1 MKKRM
6 VIDIMNLY
14 EYKEILENI
23 NIIVIFSIPI
33 ISLILYT
40 LNQRK
45 VMLLEF
51 AIYIGEL
58 FIYLYLNRYIII
70 GNINLISM
78 ILILKFIIILTI
90 KEKLK
95 INNFLYKF
103 ILILGLLYIWNIK
116 VEYSIL
122 INIILNIIL
131 LKYSI
136 IDCIKV
142 FNKELLDNK
151 HDLNEKKLY
160 IKEVKKKIKSEKEL
174 QKNYKDEILGV
185 SNKIGKSIEESDIPI
200 FILDINKEFIYSNE
214 SFNQQMEDYKEDRI
228 DISKYLQFKFPK
240 YKNLIDE
247 IKKVATESRGS
258 LNIKSYD
265 GKIYRL
271 GCTTDT
277 IDERPVIICILK
289 DITQTTLIQ
298 NKLEESENMY
308 KNLMDVLNEGVII
321 HDDKNIKYI
330 NDKGLEILDINI
342 SEKEIYI
349 EDIKNTVSKKFKE
362 RFLSNIQLV
371 ISEKEEKVINKI
383 ELINGRIVELVT
395 TNIKLNEED
404 LLISIVIDITELENT
419 IMNIEQSEKTY
430 KLLLQTL
437 PEGIVIVNPT
447 TNKHIY
453 RNEASIRMLKTIG
466 LDKLNE
472 SIKTYLK
479 EENYGEFRRFTVDK
493 LNNIDI
499 SIAIVK
505 REEEGTLIVVFRML
519 DCEFKT
525 IQLEKELNRIK
536 EKNKFKTEFLSN
548 VAYDI
553 KKPINTIFEANNN
566 LIESKGKYKSENINN
581 HTRLVKQN
589 CYRLIKLLNNVEYVS
604 RIDNGTCTLELRK
617 CDIVKLLENIVKIS
631 RAYTDKKGIDIS
643 FKSDVNKKILVL
655 DTDKVEKI
663 ILSILSNAIK
673 FTDTGG
679 KIDINLYI
687 ENEQV
692 CISIKDTG
700 IGIPKDKTEIIFEN
714 FEQLDTTLSR
724 GCEGTGMGLSVVK
737 KLANLN
743 NIKIDVESELNK
755 GSEFKIILPNNIL
768 SKNIKLQ
775 DKFTQNEKIEIEFSD
790 IYLNLTS

>member
-1 MKKRM
+1 M
-6 VIDIMNLY
+6 VINIMNLY
-14 EYKEILENI
+14 KYKEILENI

-40 LNQRK
+40 LNKRK
-45 VMLLEF
+45 VMILENL
-51 AIYIGEL
+51 IYIGEF
-58 FIYLYLNRYIII
+58 FIYLYLNSYIII
-70 GNINLISM
+70 GNINLISV
-78 ILILKFIIILTI
+78 ILILKFVIILTL

-103 ILILGLLYIWNIK
+103 ILILGLLYVCNIK

-122 INIILNIIL
+122 INIILNIII
-131 LKYSI
+131 LKCSI
-136 IDCIKV
+136 IDCIKL
-142 FNKELLDNK
+142 FNKELLDNR
-151 HDLNEKKLY
+151 HDLNQKKSY

-185 SNKIGKSIEESDIPI
+185 SNKISKSIEESDIPI
-200 FILDINKEFIYSNE
+200 FILDINKKFIYSNE
-214 SFNQQMEDYKEDRI
+214 AFNMLIQDYKNKENRI

-240 YKNLIDE
+240 YKNLMDE
-247 IKKVATESRGS
+247 IKKIATEARGN

-271 GCTTDT
+271 ECITDI
-277 IDERPVIICILK
+277 IDERPVIVCILK

-321 HDDKNIKYI
+321 HDNKNIKYI

-342 SEKEIYI
+342 GKKEIFI
-349 EDIKNTVSKKFKE
+349 EDIKNIVSKKFREK
-362 RFLSNIQLV
+362 FLSNIQLV
-371 ISEKEEKVINKI
+371 ISRKEEKVINKI

-395 TNIKLNEED
+395 TNIKLNDED

-447 TNKHIY
+447 TKKHIY

-466 LDKLNE
+466 LEKLNE

-479 EENYGEFRRFTVDK
+479 EENYGNFRRFTIDK
-493 LNNIDI
+493 LNNVDI
-499 SIAIVK
+499 SLAIVK
-505 REEEGTLIVVFRML
+505 REEEGSLIVVFRML
-519 DCEFKT
+519 DCEFKST
-525 IQLEKELNRIK
+525 QLEKELNRIK

-553 KKPINTIFEANNN
+553 KKPINKIFETNNN
-566 LIESKGKYKSENINN
+566 LIENKGKYNSENINN

-589 CYRLIKLLNNVEYVS
+589 CYRLIRLLSNVEYVS

-631 RAYTDKKGIDIS
+631 KTYTDKKGIDIS
-643 FKSDVNKKILVL
+643 FKSEVNKKILSL
-655 DTDKVEKI
+655 DIDKVEKI
-663 ILSILSNAIK
+663 ILNILSNAIK

-679 KIDINLYI
+679 RIDINLYM

-700 IGIPKDKTEIIFEN
+700 IGIPKDKTEVIFEN

-743 NIKIDVESELNK
+743 NIKINVESELNK
-755 GSEFKIILPNNIL
+755 GSEFIITLPNNIV

-775 DKFTQNEKIEIEFSD
+775 DKFAQDEKIDIEFSD

>member
-1 MKKRM
+1 
-6 VIDIMNLY
+6 MNLY
-14 EYKEILENI
+14 KYKEILENI

-40 LNQRK
+40 LNKRK
-45 VMLLEF
+45 VMILENL
-51 AIYIGEL
+51 IYIGEF
-58 FIYLYLNRYIII
+58 FIYLYLNSYIII

-78 ILILKFIIILTI
+78 ILILKFVIILTL

-103 ILILGLLYIWNIK
+103 ILILGLLYVCNIK

-122 INIILNIIL
+122 INIILNIII
-131 LKYSI
+131 LKCSI
-136 IDCIKV
+136 IDCIKL
-142 FNKELLDNK
+142 FNKELLDNR
-151 HDLNEKKLY
+151 HDLNQKKSY

-185 SNKIGKSIEESDIPI
+185 SNKISKSIEESDIPI
-200 FILDINKEFIYSNE
+200 FILDINKKFIYSNE
-214 SFNQQMEDYKEDRI
+214 VFNMLIQDYKNKENRI

-240 YKNLIDE
+240 YKNLMDE
-247 IKKVATESRGS
+247 IKKIATEARGN

-271 GCTTDT
+271 ECITDI
-277 IDERPVIICILK
+277 IDERPVIVCILK

-321 HDDKNIKYI
+321 HDNKNIKYI

-342 SEKEIYI
+342 GKKEIFI
-349 EDIKNTVSKKFKE
+349 EDIKNIVSKKFREK
-362 RFLSNIQLV
+362 FLSNIQLV
-371 ISEKEEKVINKI
+371 ISRKEEKVINKI

-395 TNIKLNEED
+395 TNIKLNDED

-447 TNKHIY
+447 TKKHIY

-466 LDKLNE
+466 LEKLNE

-479 EENYGEFRRFTVDK
+479 EENYGNFRRFTIDK
-493 LNNIDI
+493 LNNVDI
-499 SIAIVK
+499 SLAIVK
-505 REEEGTLIVVFRML
+505 REEEGSLIVVFRML
-519 DCEFKT
+519 DCEFKS

-553 KKPINTIFEANNN
+553 KKPINKIFETNNN
-566 LIESKGKYKSENINN
+566 LIENKGKYNSENINN

-589 CYRLIKLLNNVEYVS
+589 CYRLIRLLNNIEYVS

-631 RAYTDKKGIDIS
+631 KTYTDKKGIDIS
-643 FKSDVNKKILVL
+643 FKSEVNKKILSL
-655 DTDKVEKI
+655 DIDKVEKI
-663 ILSILSNAIK
+663 ILNILSNAIK

-679 KIDINLYI
+679 KIDINLYMH
-687 ENEQV
+687 NEQV

-700 IGIPKDKTEIIFEN
+700 IGIPKDKTEVIFEN

-743 NIKIDVESELNK
+743 NIKINVESELNK
-755 GSEFKIILPNNIL
+755 GSEFIITLPNNIV

-775 DKFTQNEKIEIEFSD
+775 DKFAQDEKIDIEFSD

>member
-1 MKKRM
+1 
-6 VIDIMNLY
+6 MNLY
-14 EYKEILENI
+14 KYKEILENI

-40 LNQRK
+40 LNKRK
-45 VMLLEF
+45 VMILENL
-51 AIYIGEL
+51 IYIGEF
-58 FIYLYLNRYIII
+58 FIYLYLNSYIII

-78 ILILKFIIILTI
+78 ILILKFVIILTL

-95 INNFLYKF
+95 INNFLYKI
-103 ILILGLLYIWNIK
+103 ILILGLLYVCNIK

-122 INIILNIIL
+122 INIILNIII
-131 LKYSI
+131 LKCSI
-136 IDCIKV
+136 IDCIKL
-142 FNKELLDNK
+142 FNKELLDNR
-151 HDLNEKKLY
+151 HDLNQKKSY

-185 SNKIGKSIEESDIPI
+185 SNKISKSIEESDIPI
-200 FILDINKEFIYSNE
+200 FILDINKKFIYSNE
-214 SFNQQMEDYKEDRI
+214 AFNMLIQDYKNKENRI

-240 YKNLIDE
+240 YKNLMDE
-247 IKKVATESRGS
+247 IKKIATEARGN

-271 GCTTDT
+271 ECITDI
-277 IDERPVIICILK
+277 IDERPVIVCILK

-321 HDDKNIKYI
+321 HDNKNIKYI

-342 SEKEIYI
+342 GKKEIFI
-349 EDIKNTVSKKFKE
+349 EDIKNIVSKKFREK
-362 RFLSNIQLV
+362 FLSNIQLV
-371 ISEKEEKVINKI
+371 ISRKEEKVINKI

-395 TNIKLNEED
+395 TNIKLNDED

-447 TNKHIY
+447 TKKHIY

-466 LDKLNE
+466 LEKLNE

-479 EENYGEFRRFTVDK
+479 EENYGNFRRFTIDK
-493 LNNIDI
+493 LNNVDI
-499 SIAIVK
+499 SLAIVK
-505 REEEGTLIVVFRML
+505 REEEGSLIVVFRML
-519 DCEFKT
+519 DCEFKST
-525 IQLEKELNRIK
+525 QLEKELNRIK

-553 KKPINTIFEANNN
+553 KKPINKIFETNNN
-566 LIESKGKYKSENINN
+566 LIENKGKYNSENINN

-589 CYRLIKLLNNVEYVS
+589 CYRLIRLLSNVEYVS

-617 CDIVKLLENIVKIS
+617 CDIVKLVENIVKIS
-631 RAYTDKKGIDIS
+631 KTYTDKKGIDIS
-643 FKSDVNKKILVL
+643 FKSEVNKKILSL
-655 DTDKVEKI
+655 DIDKVEKI
-663 ILSILSNAIK
+663 ILNILSNAIK

-679 KIDINLYI
+679 KIDINLYMH
-687 ENEQV
+687 NEQV

-700 IGIPKDKTEIIFEN
+700 IGIPKDKTEVIFEN

-743 NIKIDVESELNK
+743 NIKINVESELNK
-755 GSEFKIILPNNIL
+755 GSEFIITLPNNIV

-775 DKFTQNEKIEIEFSD
+775 DKFAQDEKIDIEFSD

>member
-1 MKKRM
+1 
-6 VIDIMNLY
+6 MNLY
-14 EYKEILENI
+14 KYKEILENI

-40 LNQRK
+40 LNKRK
-45 VMLLEF
+45 VMILENL
-51 AIYIGEL
+51 IYIGEF
-58 FIYLYLNRYIII
+58 FIYLYLNSYIII

-78 ILILKFIIILTI
+78 ILILKFVIILTL

-103 ILILGLLYIWNIK
+103 ILILGLLYVCNIK

-122 INIILNIIL
+122 INIILNIII
-131 LKYSI
+131 LKCSI
-136 IDCIKV
+136 IDCIKL
-142 FNKELLDNK
+142 FNKELLDNR
-151 HDLNEKKLY
+151 HDLNQKKSY

-185 SNKIGKSIEESDIPI
+185 SNKISKSIEESDIPI
-200 FILDINKEFIYSNE
+200 FILDINKKFIYSNE
-214 SFNQQMEDYKEDRI
+214 AFNMLIQDYKNKENRI

-240 YKNLIDE
+240 YKNLMDE
-247 IKKVATESRGS
+247 IKKIVTEARGN

-271 GCTTDT
+271 ECITDI
-277 IDERPVIICILK
+277 IDERLVIVCILK

-321 HDDKNIKYI
+321 HDNKNIKYI
-330 NDKGLEILDINI
+330 NDKGLGILDINI
-342 SEKEIYI
+342 SKKEIFI
-349 EDIKNTVSKKFKE
+349 EDIKNIVSKKFREK
-362 RFLSNIQLV
+362 FLSNIQLV
-371 ISEKEEKVINKI
+371 ISRKEEKVINKI

-395 TNIKLNEED
+395 TNIKLNAED

-447 TNKHIY
+447 TKKHIY

-466 LDKLNE
+466 LEKLNE

-479 EENYGEFRRFTVDK
+479 EENYGNFRRFTIDK
-493 LNNIDI
+493 LNNVDI
-499 SIAIVK
+499 SLAIVK
-505 REEEGTLIVVFRML
+505 REEEGSLIVVFRML
-519 DCEFKT
+519 DCEFKST
-525 IQLEKELNRIK
+525 QLEKELNRIK

-553 KKPINTIFEANNN
+553 KKPINKIFETNNN
-566 LIESKGKYKSENINN
+566 LIENKGKYNSENINN

-589 CYRLIKLLNNVEYVS
+589 CYRLIRLLNNIEYVS

-631 RAYTDKKGIDIS
+631 KTYTDKKGIDIS
-643 FKSDVNKKILVL
+643 FKSEVNKKILSL
-655 DTDKVEKI
+655 DIDKVEKI
-663 ILSILSNAIK
+663 ILNILSNAIK

-679 KIDINLYI
+679 RIDINLYM

-700 IGIPKDKTEIIFEN
+700 IGIPKDKTEVIFEN

-743 NIKIDVESELNK
+743 NIKINVESELNK
-755 GSEFKIILPNNIL
+755 GSEFIITLPNNIV

-775 DKFTQNEKIEIEFSD
+775 DKFAQDEKIDIEFSD

>member
-1 MKKRM
+1 
-6 VIDIMNLY
+6 MNLY
-14 EYKEILENI
+14 KYKEILENI

-40 LNQRK
+40 LNKRK
-45 VMLLEF
+45 VMILENL
-51 AIYIGEL
+51 IYIGEF
-58 FIYLYLNRYIII
+58 FIYLYLNSYIII

-78 ILILKFIIILTI
+78 ILILKFVIILTL

-103 ILILGLLYIWNIK
+103 ILILGLLYVCNIK

-122 INIILNIIL
+122 INIILNIII
-131 LKYSI
+131 LKCSI
-136 IDCIKV
+136 IDCIKL
-142 FNKELLDNK
+142 FNKELLDNR
-151 HDLNEKKLY
+151 HDLNQKKSY

-185 SNKIGKSIEESDIPI
+185 SNKISKSIEESDIPI
-200 FILDINKEFIYSNE
+200 FILDINKKFIYSNE
-214 SFNQQMEDYKEDRI
+214 AFNMLIQDYKNKENRI

-240 YKNLIDE
+240 YKNLMDE
-247 IKKVATESRGS
+247 IKKIATEARGN

-271 GCTTDT
+271 ECITDI
-277 IDERPVIICILK
+277 IDERLVIVCILK

-321 HDDKNIKYI
+321 HDNKNIKYI

-342 SEKEIYI
+342 GKKEIFI
-349 EDIKNTVSKKFKE
+349 EDIKNIVSKKFREK
-362 RFLSNIQLV
+362 FLSNIQLV
-371 ISEKEEKVINKI
+371 ISRKEEKVINKI

-395 TNIKLNEED
+395 TNIKLNDED

-447 TNKHIY
+447 TKKHIY

-466 LDKLNE
+466 LEKLNE

-479 EENYGEFRRFTVDK
+479 EENYGNFRRFTIDK
-493 LNNIDI
+493 LNNVDI
-499 SIAIVK
+499 SLAIVK
-505 REEEGTLIVVFRML
+505 REEEGSLIVVFRML
-519 DCEFKT
+519 DCEFKS

-553 KKPINTIFEANNN
+553 KKPINKIFETNNN
-566 LIESKGKYKSENINN
+566 LIENKGKYNSENINN

-589 CYRLIKLLNNVEYVS
+589 CYRLIRLLNNIEYVS

-631 RAYTDKKGIDIS
+631 KTYTDKKGIDIS
-643 FKSDVNKKILVL
+643 FKSEVNKKILSL
-655 DTDKVEKI
+655 DIDKVEKI
-663 ILSILSNAIK
+663 ILNILSNAIK

-679 KIDINLYI
+679 KIDINLYMQ
-687 ENEQV
+687 NEQV

-700 IGIPKDKTEIIFEN
+700 IGIPKDKTEVIFEN

-743 NIKIDVESELNK
+743 NIKINVESELNK
-755 GSEFKIILPNNIL
+755 GSEFIITLPNNIV

-775 DKFTQNEKIEIEFSD
+775 DKFAQDEKIDIEFSD

>member
-1 MKKRM
+1 
-6 VIDIMNLY
+6 MNLY
-14 EYKEILENI
+14 KYKEILENI

-40 LNQRK
+40 LNKRK
-45 VMLLEF
+45 VMILENL
-51 AIYIGEL
+51 IYIGEF
-58 FIYLYLNRYIII
+58 FIYLYLNSYIII
-70 GNINLISM
+70 GNINLISV
-78 ILILKFIIILTI
+78 ILILKFVIILTL

-103 ILILGLLYIWNIK
+103 ILILGLLYVCNIK

-122 INIILNIIL
+122 INIILNIII
-131 LKYSI
+131 LKCSI
-136 IDCIKV
+136 IDCIKL
-142 FNKELLDNK
+142 FNKELLDNR
-151 HDLNEKKLY
+151 HDLNQKKSY
-160 IKEVKKKIKSEKEL
+160 IIEVKKKIKSEKEL

-185 SNKIGKSIEESDIPI
+185 SNKISKSIEESDIPI
-200 FILDINKEFIYSNE
+200 FILDINKKFIYSNE
-214 SFNQQMEDYKEDRI
+214 AFNMLIQDYKNKENRI

-240 YKNLIDE
+240 YKNLMDE
-247 IKKVATESRGS
+247 IKKIATEARGN

-271 GCTTDT
+271 ECITDI
-277 IDERPVIICILK
+277 IDERPVIVCILK

-321 HDDKNIKYI
+321 HDNKNIKYI

-342 SEKEIYI
+342 GKKEIFI
-349 EDIKNTVSKKFKE
+349 EDIKNIVSKKFREK
-362 RFLSNIQLV
+362 FLSNIQLV
-371 ISEKEEKVINKI
+371 ISRKEEKVINKI

-395 TNIKLNEED
+395 TNIKLNDED

-447 TNKHIY
+447 TKKHIY

-466 LDKLNE
+466 LEKLNE

-479 EENYGEFRRFTVDK
+479 EENYGNFRRFTIDK
-493 LNNIDI
+493 LNNVDI
-499 SIAIVK
+499 SLAIVK
-505 REEEGTLIVVFRML
+505 REEEGSLIVVFRML
-519 DCEFKT
+519 DCEFKS

-553 KKPINTIFEANNN
+553 KKPINKIFETNNN
-566 LIESKGKYKSENINN
+566 LIENKGKYNSENINN

-589 CYRLIKLLNNVEYVS
+589 CYRLIRLLSNVEYVS

-617 CDIVKLLENIVKIS
+617 CDIVKLVENIVKIS
-631 RAYTDKKGIDIS
+631 KTYTDKKGIDIS
-643 FKSDVNKKILVL
+643 FKSEVNKKILSL
-655 DTDKVEKI
+655 DIDKVEKI
-663 ILSILSNAIK
+663 ILNILSNAIK

-679 KIDINLYI
+679 KIDINLYMQ
-687 ENEQV
+687 NEQV

-700 IGIPKDKTEIIFEN
+700 IGIPKDKTEVIFEN

-743 NIKIDVESELNK
+743 NIKINVESELNK
-755 GSEFKIILPNNIL
+755 GSEFIITLPNNIV

-775 DKFTQNEKIEIEFSD
+775 DKFAQDEKIDIEFSD

>member
-1 MKKRM
+1 M
-6 VIDIMNLY
+6 VINIMNLY
-14 EYKEILENI
+14 KYKEILENI

-40 LNQRK
+40 LNKRK
-45 VMLLEF
+45 VMILENL
-51 AIYIGEL
+51 IYIGEF
-58 FIYLYLNRYIII
+58 FIYLYLNSYIII

-78 ILILKFIIILTI
+78 ILILKFVIILTL

-103 ILILGLLYIWNIK
+103 ILILGLLYVCNIK

-122 INIILNIIL
+122 INIILNIII
-131 LKYSI
+131 LKCSI
-136 IDCIKV
+136 IDCIKL
-142 FNKELLDNK
+142 FNKELLDNR
-151 HDLNEKKLY
+151 HDLNQKKSY

-185 SNKIGKSIEESDIPI
+185 SNKISKSIEESDISI
-200 FILDINKEFIYSNE
+200 FILDINKKFIYSNE
-214 SFNQQMEDYKEDRI
+214 AFNMLIQDYKNKENRI

-240 YKNLIDE
+240 YKNLMDE
-247 IKKVATESRGS
+247 IKKIVTEARGN

-271 GCTTDT
+271 ECITDI
-277 IDERPVIICILK
+277 IDERLVIVCILK

-321 HDDKNIKYI
+321 HDNKNIKYI

-342 SEKEIYI
+342 GKKEIFI
-349 EDIKNTVSKKFKE
+349 EDIKNIVSKKFREK
-362 RFLSNIQLV
+362 FLSNIQLV
-371 ISEKEEKVINKI
+371 ISRKEEKVINKI

-395 TNIKLNEED
+395 NNIKLNDED

-447 TNKHIY
+447 TKKHIY

-466 LDKLNE
+466 LEKLNE

-479 EENYGEFRRFTVDK
+479 EENYGNFRRFTIDK
-493 LNNIDI
+493 LNNVDI
-499 SIAIVK
+499 SLAIVK
-505 REEEGTLIVVFRML
+505 REEEGSLIVVFRML
-519 DCEFKT
+519 DCEFKS

-553 KKPINTIFEANNN
+553 KKPINKIFETNNN
-566 LIESKGKYKSENINN
+566 LIENKGKYNSENINN

-589 CYRLIKLLNNVEYVS
+589 CYRLIRLLNNIEYVS

-631 RAYTDKKGIDIS
+631 KTYTDKKGIDIS
-643 FKSDVNKKILVL
+643 FKSEVNKKILSL
-655 DTDKVEKI
+655 DIDKVEKI
-663 ILSILSNAIK
+663 ILNILSNAIK

-679 KIDINLYI
+679 RIDINLYM

-700 IGIPKDKTEIIFEN
+700 IGIPKDKTEVIFEN

-743 NIKIDVESELNK
+743 NIKINVESELNK
-755 GSEFKIILPNNIL
+755 GSEFIITLPNNIV

-775 DKFTQNEKIEIEFSD
+775 DKFAQDEKIDIEFSD

>member
-1 MKKRM
+1 
-6 VIDIMNLY
+6 MNLY
-14 EYKEILENI
+14 KYKEILENI

-40 LNQRK
+40 LNKRK
-45 VMLLEF
+45 VMILENL
-51 AIYIGEL
+51 IYIGEF
-58 FIYLYLNRYIII
+58 FIYLYLNSYIII

-78 ILILKFIIILTI
+78 ILILKFVIILTL

-103 ILILGLLYIWNIK
+103 ILILGLLYVCNIK

-122 INIILNIIL
+122 INIILNIIIL
-131 LKYSI
+131 NCSI
-136 IDCIKV
+136 IDCINL
-142 FNKELLDNK
+142 FNKELLDNR
-151 HDLNEKKLY
+151 HDLNQKKSY

-185 SNKIGKSIEESDIPI
+185 SNKISKSIEESDIPI
-200 FILDINKEFIYSNE
+200 FILDINKKFIYSNE
-214 SFNQQMEDYKEDRI
+214 AFNMLIQDYKNKENRI

-240 YKNLIDE
+240 YKNLMDE
-247 IKKVATESRGS
+247 IKKIATEARGN

-271 GCTTDT
+271 ECITDI
-277 IDERPVIICILK
+277 IDERPVIVCILK

-321 HDDKNIKYI
+321 HDNKNIKYI

-342 SEKEIYI
+342 GKKEIFI
-349 EDIKNTVSKKFKE
+349 EDIKNIVSKKFREK
-362 RFLSNIQLV
+362 FLSNIQLV
-371 ISEKEEKVINKI
+371 ISRKEEKVINKI

-395 TNIKLNEED
+395 TNIKLNDED

-447 TNKHIY
+447 TKKHIY

-466 LDKLNE
+466 LEKLNE

-479 EENYGEFRRFTVDK
+479 EENYGNFRRFTIDK
-493 LNNIDI
+493 LNNVDI
-499 SIAIVK
+499 SLAIVK
-505 REEEGTLIVVFRML
+505 REEEGSLIVVFRML
-519 DCEFKT
+519 DCEFKST
-525 IQLEKELNRIK
+525 QLEKELNRIK

-553 KKPINTIFEANNN
+553 KKPINKIFETNNN
-566 LIESKGKYKSENINN
+566 LIENKGKYNSENINN

-589 CYRLIKLLNNVEYVS
+589 CYRLIRLLSNVEYVS

-617 CDIVKLLENIVKIS
+617 CDIVKLVENIVKIS
-631 RAYTDKKGIDIS
+631 KTYTDKKGIDIS
-643 FKSDVNKKILVL
+643 FKSEVNKKILSL
-655 DTDKVEKI
+655 DIDKVEKI
-663 ILSILSNAIK
+663 ILNILSNAIK

-679 KIDINLYI
+679 RIDINLYM

-700 IGIPKDKTEIIFEN
+700 IGIPKDKTEVIFEN

-743 NIKIDVESELNK
+743 NIKINVESELNK
-755 GSEFKIILPNNIL
+755 GSEFIITLPNNIV

-775 DKFTQNEKIEIEFSD
+775 DKFAQDEKIDIEFSD

>member
-1 MKKRM
+1 
-6 VIDIMNLY
+6 MNLY
-14 EYKEILENI
+14 KYKEILENI

-40 LNQRK
+40 LNKRK
-45 VMLLEF
+45 VMILENL
-51 AIYIGEL
+51 IYIGEF
-58 FIYLYLNRYIII
+58 FIYLYLNSYIII

-78 ILILKFIIILTI
+78 ILILKFVIILTL

-103 ILILGLLYIWNIK
+103 ILILGLLYVCNIK

-122 INIILNIIL
+122 INIILNIII
-131 LKYSI
+131 LKCSI
-136 IDCIKV
+136 IDCIKL
-142 FNKELLDNK
+142 FNKELLDNR
-151 HDLNEKKLY
+151 HDLNQKKSY

-185 SNKIGKSIEESDIPI
+185 SNKISKSIEESDIPI
-200 FILDINKEFIYSNE
+200 FILDINKKFIYSNE
-214 SFNQQMEDYKEDRI
+214 AFNMLIQDYKNKENRI

-240 YKNLIDE
+240 YKNLMDE
-247 IKKVATESRGS
+247 IKKIATEARGN

-271 GCTTDT
+271 ECITDI
-277 IDERPVIICILK
+277 IDERLVIVCILK

-321 HDDKNIKYI
+321 HDNKNIKYI

-342 SEKEIYI
+342 GKKEIFI
-349 EDIKNTVSKKFKE
+349 EDIKNIVSKKFREK
-362 RFLSNIQLV
+362 FLSNIQLV
-371 ISEKEEKVINKI
+371 ISRKEEKVINKI

-395 TNIKLNEED
+395 TNIKLNAED

-447 TNKHIY
+447 TKKHIY

-466 LDKLNE
+466 LEKLNE

-479 EENYGEFRRFTVDK
+479 EENYGNFRRFTIDK
-493 LNNIDI
+493 LNNVDI
-499 SIAIVK
+499 SLAIVK
-505 REEEGTLIVVFRML
+505 REEEGSLIVVFRML
-519 DCEFKT
+519 DCEFKST
-525 IQLEKELNRIK
+525 QLEKELNRIK

-553 KKPINTIFEANNN
+553 KKPINKIFETNNN
-566 LIESKGKYKSENINN
+566 LIENKGKYNSENINN

-589 CYRLIKLLNNVEYVS
+589 CYRLIRLLSNVEYVS

-617 CDIVKLLENIVKIS
+617 CDIVKLVENIVKIS
-631 RAYTDKKGIDIS
+631 KTYTDKKGIDIS
-643 FKSDVNKKILVL
+643 FKSEVNKKILSL
-655 DTDKVEKI
+655 DIDKVEKI
-663 ILSILSNAIK
+663 ILNILSNAIK

-679 KIDINLYI
+679 RIDINLYM

-700 IGIPKDKTEIIFEN
+700 IGIPKDKTEVIFEN

-743 NIKIDVESELNK
+743 NIKINVESELNK
-755 GSEFKIILPNNIL
+755 GSEFIITLPNNIV

-775 DKFTQNEKIEIEFSD
+775 DKFAQDEKIDIEFSD

>member
-1 MKKRM
+1 M
-6 VIDIMNLY
+6 VINIMNLY
-14 EYKEILENI
+14 KYKEILENI

-40 LNQRK
+40 LNKRK
-45 VMLLEF
+45 VMILENL
-51 AIYIGEL
+51 IYIGEF
-58 FIYLYLNRYIII
+58 FIYLYLNSYIII
-70 GNINLISM
+70 GNINLISV
-78 ILILKFIIILTI
+78 ILILKFVIILTL

-103 ILILGLLYIWNIK
+103 ILILGLLYVCNIK

-122 INIILNIIL
+122 INIILNIII
-131 LKYSI
+131 LKCSI
-136 IDCIKV
+136 IDCIKL
-142 FNKELLDNK
+142 FNKELLDNR
-151 HDLNEKKLY
+151 HDLNQKKSY

-185 SNKIGKSIEESDIPI
+185 SNKISKSIEESDIPI
-200 FILDINKEFIYSNE
+200 FILDINKKFIYSNE
-214 SFNQQMEDYKEDRI
+214 AFNMLIQDYKNKENRI

-240 YKNLIDE
+240 YKNLMDE
-247 IKKVATESRGS
+247 IKKIVTEARGN

-271 GCTTDT
+271 ECITDI
-277 IDERPVIICILK
+277 IDERPVIVCILK

-321 HDDKNIKYI
+321 HDNKNIKYI

-342 SEKEIYI
+342 GKKEIFI
-349 EDIKNTVSKKFKE
+349 EDIKNIVSKKFREK
-362 RFLSNIQLV
+362 FLSNIQLV
-371 ISEKEEKVINKI
+371 ISRKEEKVINKI

-395 TNIKLNEED
+395 TNIKLNAED

-447 TNKHIY
+447 TKKHIY

-466 LDKLNE
+466 LEKLNE

-479 EENYGEFRRFTVDK
+479 EENYGNFRRFTIDK
-493 LNNIDI
+493 LNNVDI
-499 SIAIVK
+499 SLAIVK
-505 REEEGTLIVVFRML
+505 REEEGSLIVVFRML
-519 DCEFKT
+519 DCEFKS

-553 KKPINTIFEANNN
+553 KKPINKIFETNNN
-566 LIESKGKYKSENINN
+566 LIENKGKYNSENINN

-589 CYRLIKLLNNVEYVS
+589 CYRLIRLLNNIEYVS

-631 RAYTDKKGIDIS
+631 KTYTDKKGIDIS
-643 FKSDVNKKILVL
+643 FKSEVNKKILSL
-655 DTDKVEKI
+655 DIDKVEKI
-663 ILSILSNAIK
+663 ILNILSNAIK

-679 KIDINLYI
+679 RIDINLYM

-700 IGIPKDKTEIIFEN
+700 IGIPKDKTEVIFEN

-743 NIKIDVESELNK
+743 NIKINVESELNK
-755 GSEFKIILPNNIL
+755 GSEFIITLPNNIV

-775 DKFTQNEKIEIEFSD
+775 DKFAQDEKIDIEFSD

>member
-1 MKKRM
+1 M
-6 VIDIMNLY
+6 VINIMNLY
-14 EYKEILENI
+14 KYKEILENI

-40 LNQRK
+40 LNKRK
-45 VMLLEF
+45 VMILENL
-51 AIYIGEL
+51 IYIGEF
-58 FIYLYLNRYIII
+58 FIYLYLNSYIII

-78 ILILKFIIILTI
+78 ILILMFVIILTL

-103 ILILGLLYIWNIK
+103 ILILGLLYVCNIK

-122 INIILNIIL
+122 INIILNIII
-131 LKYSI
+131 LKCSI
-136 IDCIKV
+136 IDCIKL
-142 FNKELLDNK
+142 FNKELLDNR
-151 HDLNEKKLY
+151 HDLNQKKSY

-185 SNKIGKSIEESDIPI
+185 SNKISKSIEESDIPI
-200 FILDINKEFIYSNE
+200 FILDINKKFIYSNE
-214 SFNQQMEDYKEDRI
+214 AFNMLIQDYKNKENRI

-240 YKNLIDE
+240 YKNLMDE
-247 IKKVATESRGS
+247 IKKIATEARGN

-271 GCTTDT
+271 ECITDI
-277 IDERPVIICILK
+277 IDERPVIVCILK

-321 HDDKNIKYI
+321 HDNKNIKYI

-342 SEKEIYI
+342 GKKEIFI
-349 EDIKNTVSKKFKE
+349 EDIKNIVSKKFREK
-362 RFLSNIQLV
+362 FLSNIQLV
-371 ISEKEEKVINKI
+371 ISRKEEKVINKI

-395 TNIKLNEED
+395 TNIKLNDED

-447 TNKHIY
+447 TKKHIY

-466 LDKLNE
+466 LEKLNE

-479 EENYGEFRRFTVDK
+479 EENYGNFRRFTIDK
-493 LNNIDI
+493 LNNVDI
-499 SIAIVK
+499 SLAIVK
-505 REEEGTLIVVFRML
+505 REEEGSLIVVF
-519 DCEFKT
+519 
-525 IQLEKELNRIK
+525 
-536 EKNKFKTEFLSN
+536 N

-553 KKPINTIFEANNN
+553 KKPINKIFETNNN
-566 LIESKGKYKSENINN
+566 LIENKGKYNSENINN

-589 CYRLIKLLNNVEYVS
+589 CYRLIRLLNNIEYVS

-631 RAYTDKKGIDIS
+631 KTYTDKKGIDIS
-643 FKSDVNKKILVL
+643 FKSEVNKKILSL
-655 DTDKVEKI
+655 DIDKVEKI
-663 ILSILSNAIK
+663 ILNILSNAIK

-679 KIDINLYI
+679 RIDINLYM

-700 IGIPKDKTEIIFEN
+700 IGIPKDKTEVIFEN

-743 NIKIDVESELNK
+743 NIKINVESELNK
-755 GSEFKIILPNNIL
+755 GSEFIITLPNNIV

-775 DKFTQNEKIEIEFSD
+775 DKFAQDEKIDIEFSD

>member
-1 MKKRM
+1 M
-6 VIDIMNLY
+6 VINIMNLY
-14 EYKEILENI
+14 KYKEILENI

-40 LNQRK
+40 LNKRK
-45 VMLLEF
+45 VMILENL
-51 AIYIGEL
+51 IYIGEF
-58 FIYLYLNRYIII
+58 FIYLYLNSYIII

-78 ILILKFIIILTI
+78 ILILKFVIILTL

-103 ILILGLLYIWNIK
+103 ILILGLLYVCNIK

-122 INIILNIIL
+122 INIILNIII
-131 LKYSI
+131 LKCSI
-136 IDCIKV
+136 IDCIKL
-142 FNKELLDNK
+142 FNKELLDNR
-151 HDLNEKKLY
+151 HDLNQKKSY

-185 SNKIGKSIEESDIPI
+185 SNKISKSIEESDIPI
-200 FILDINKEFIYSNE
+200 FILDINKKFIYSNE
-214 SFNQQMEDYKEDRI
+214 AFNMLIQDYKNKENRI

-240 YKNLIDE
+240 YKNLMDE
-247 IKKVATESRGS
+247 IKKIATEARGN

-271 GCTTDT
+271 ECITDI
-277 IDERPVIICILK
+277 IDERLVIVCILK

-321 HDDKNIKYI
+321 HDNKNIKYI

-342 SEKEIYI
+342 GKKEIFI
-349 EDIKNTVSKKFKE
+349 EDIKNIVSKKFREK
-362 RFLSNIQLV
+362 FLSNIQLV
-371 ISEKEEKVINKI
+371 ISRKEEKVINKI

-395 TNIKLNEED
+395 TNIKLNDED

-447 TNKHIY
+447 TKKHIY

-466 LDKLNE
+466 LEKLNE

-479 EENYGEFRRFTVDK
+479 EENYGNFRRFTIDK
-493 LNNIDI
+493 LNNVDI
-499 SIAIVK
+499 SLAIVK
-505 REEEGTLIVVFRML
+505 REEEGSLIVVFRML
-519 DCEFKT
+519 DCEFKS

-553 KKPINTIFEANNN
+553 KKPINKIFETNNN
-566 LIESKGKYKSENINN
+566 LIENKGKYNSENINN

-589 CYRLIKLLNNVEYVS
+589 CYRLIRLLNNIEYVS

-631 RAYTDKKGIDIS
+631 KTYTDKKGIDIS
-643 FKSDVNKKILVL
+643 FKSEVNKKILSL
-655 DTDKVEKI
+655 DIDKVEKI
-663 ILSILSNAIK
+663 ILNILSNAIK

-679 KIDINLYI
+679 RIDINLYM

-700 IGIPKDKTEIIFEN
+700 IGIPKDKTEVIFEN

-743 NIKIDVESELNK
+743 NIKINVESELNK
-755 GSEFKIILPNNIL
+755 GSEFIITLPNNIV

-775 DKFTQNEKIEIEFSD
+775 DKFAQDEKIDIEFSD

>member
-1 MKKRM
+1 
-6 VIDIMNLY
+6 MNLY
-14 EYKEILENI
+14 KYKEILENI

-40 LNQRK
+40 LNKRK
-45 VMLLEF
+45 VMILENL
-51 AIYIGEL
+51 IYIGEF
-58 FIYLYLNRYIII
+58 FIYLYLNSYIII
-70 GNINLISM
+70 GNINLIIM
-78 ILILKFIIILTI
+78 ILILKIVIILTL

-103 ILILGLLYIWNIK
+103 ILILGLLYVCNIK

-122 INIILNIIL
+122 INIILNIII
-131 LKYSI
+131 LKCSI
-136 IDCIKV
+136 IDCIKL
-142 FNKELLDNK
+142 FNKELLDNR
-151 HDLNEKKLY
+151 HDLNQKKSY

-185 SNKIGKSIEESDIPI
+185 SNKISKSIEESDIPI
-200 FILDINKEFIYSNE
+200 FILDINKKFIYSNE
-214 SFNQQMEDYKEDRI
+214 AFNMLIQDYKNKENRI

-240 YKNLIDE
+240 YKNLMDE
-247 IKKVATESRGS
+247 IKKIVTEARGN

-271 GCTTDT
+271 ECITDI
-277 IDERPVIICILK
+277 IDERPVIVCILK

-321 HDDKNIKYI
+321 HDNKNIKYI

-342 SEKEIYI
+342 GKKEIFI
-349 EDIKNTVSKKFKE
+349 EDIKNIVSKKFREK
-362 RFLSNIQLV
+362 FLSNIQLV
-371 ISEKEEKVINKI
+371 ISRKEEKVINKI

-395 TNIKLNEED
+395 TNIKLNDED

-447 TNKHIY
+447 TKKHIY

-466 LDKLNE
+466 LEKLNE

-479 EENYGEFRRFTVDK
+479 EENYGNFRRFTIDK
-493 LNNIDI
+493 LNNVDI
-499 SIAIVK
+499 SLAIVK
-505 REEEGTLIVVFRML
+505 REEEGSLIVVFRML
-519 DCEFKT
+519 DCEFKS

-553 KKPINTIFEANNN
+553 KKPINKIFETNNN
-566 LIESKGKYKSENINN
+566 LIENKGKYNSENINN

-589 CYRLIKLLNNVEYVS
+589 CYRLIRLLNNIEYVS

-631 RAYTDKKGIDIS
+631 KTYTDKKGIDIS
-643 FKSDVNKKILVL
+643 FKSEVNKKILSL
-655 DTDKVEKI
+655 DIDKVEKI
-663 ILSILSNAIK
+663 ILNILSNAIK

-679 KIDINLYI
+679 RIDINLYM

-700 IGIPKDKTEIIFEN
+700 IGIPKDKTEVIFEN

-743 NIKIDVESELNK
+743 NIKINVESELNK
-755 GSEFKIILPNNIL
+755 GSEFIITLPNNIV

-775 DKFTQNEKIEIEFSD
+775 DKFAQDEKIDIEFSD

>member
-1 MKKRM
+1 
-6 VIDIMNLY
+6 MNLY
-14 EYKEILENI
+14 KYKEILENI

-40 LNQRK
+40 LNKRK
-45 VMLLEF
+45 VMILENL
-51 AIYIGEL
+51 IYIGEF
-58 FIYLYLNRYIII
+58 FIYLYLNCYIII

-78 ILILKFIIILTI
+78 ILILKFVIILTL

-103 ILILGLLYIWNIK
+103 ILILGLLYVCNIK

-122 INIILNIIL
+122 INIILNIII
-131 LKYSI
+131 LKCSI
-136 IDCIKV
+136 IDCIKLS
-142 FNKELLDNK
+142 NKELLDNR
-151 HDLNEKKLY
+151 HDLNQKKSY

-185 SNKIGKSIEESDIPI
+185 SNKISKSIEESDIPI
-200 FILDINKEFIYSNE
+200 FILDINKKFIYSNE
-214 SFNQQMEDYKEDRI
+214 AFNMLIQDYKNKENRI

-240 YKNLIDE
+240 YKNLMDE
-247 IKKVATESRGS
+247 IKKIATEARGN

-271 GCTTDT
+271 ECITDI
-277 IDERPVIICILK
+277 IDERPVIVCILK

-321 HDDKNIKYI
+321 HDNKNIKYI

-342 SEKEIYI
+342 GKKEIFI
-349 EDIKNTVSKKFKE
+349 EDIKNIVSKKFREK
-362 RFLSNIQLV
+362 FLSNIQLV
-371 ISEKEEKVINKI
+371 ISRKEEKVINKI

-395 TNIKLNEED
+395 TNIKLNDED

-447 TNKHIY
+447 TKKHIY

-466 LDKLNE
+466 LEKLNE

-479 EENYGEFRRFTVDK
+479 EENYGNFRRFTIDK
-493 LNNIDI
+493 LNNVDI
-499 SIAIVK
+499 SLAIVK
-505 REEEGTLIVVFRML
+505 REEEGSLIVVFRML
-519 DCEFKT
+519 DCEFKST
-525 IQLEKELNRIK
+525 QLEKELNRIK

-553 KKPINTIFEANNN
+553 KKPINKIFETNNN
-566 LIESKGKYKSENINN
+566 LIENKGKYNSENINN

-589 CYRLIKLLNNVEYVS
+589 CYRLIRLLSNVEYVS

-617 CDIVKLLENIVKIS
+617 CDIVKLVENIVKIS
-631 RAYTDKKGIDIS
+631 KTYTDKKGIDIS
-643 FKSDVNKKILVL
+643 FKSEVNKKILSL
-655 DTDKVEKI
+655 DIDKVEKI
-663 ILSILSNAIK
+663 ILNILSNAIK

-679 KIDINLYI
+679 KIDINLYMQ
-687 ENEQV
+687 NEQV

-700 IGIPKDKTEIIFEN
+700 IGIPKDKTEVIFEN

-743 NIKIDVESELNK
+743 NIKINVESELNK
-755 GSEFKIILPNNIL
+755 GSEFIITLPNNIV

-775 DKFTQNEKIEIEFSD
+775 DKFAQDEKIDIEFSD

>member
-1 MKKRM
+1 
-6 VIDIMNLY
+6 MNLY
-14 EYKEILENI
+14 KYKEILENI

-40 LNQRK
+40 LNKRK
-45 VMLLEF
+45 VMILENL
-51 AIYIGEL
+51 IYIGEF
-58 FIYLYLNRYIII
+58 FIYLYLNSYIII
-70 GNINLISM
+70 GNINLISV
-78 ILILKFIIILTI
+78 ILILKFVIILTL

-103 ILILGLLYIWNIK
+103 ILILGLLYVCNIK

-122 INIILNIIL
+122 INIILNIII
-131 LKYSI
+131 LKCSI
-136 IDCIKV
+136 IDCIKL
-142 FNKELLDNK
+142 FNKELLDNR
-151 HDLNEKKLY
+151 HDLNQKKSY

-185 SNKIGKSIEESDIPI
+185 SNKISKSIEESDIPI
-200 FILDINKEFIYSNE
+200 FILDINKKFIYSNE
-214 SFNQQMEDYKEDRI
+214 AFNMLIQDYKNKENRI

-240 YKNLIDE
+240 YKNLMDE
-247 IKKVATESRGS
+247 IKKIATEARGN

-271 GCTTDT
+271 ECITDI
-277 IDERPVIICILK
+277 IDERLVIVCILK

-321 HDDKNIKYI
+321 HDNKNIKYI

-342 SEKEIYI
+342 GKKEIFI
-349 EDIKNTVSKKFKE
+349 EDIKNIVSKKFREK
-362 RFLSNIQLV
+362 FLSNIQLV
-371 ISEKEEKVINKI
+371 ISRKEEKVINKI

-395 TNIKLNEED
+395 TNIKLNAED

-447 TNKHIY
+447 TKKHIY

-466 LDKLNE
+466 LEKLNE

-479 EENYGEFRRFTVDK
+479 EENYGNFRRFTIDK
-493 LNNIDI
+493 LNNVDI
-499 SIAIVK
+499 SLAIVK
-505 REEEGTLIVVFRML
+505 REEEGSLIVVFRML
-519 DCEFKT
+519 DCEFKS

-553 KKPINTIFEANNN
+553 KKPINKIFETNNN
-566 LIESKGKYKSENINN
+566 LIENKGKYNSENINN

-589 CYRLIKLLNNVEYVS
+589 CYRLIRLLNNIEYVS

-617 CDIVKLLENIVKIS
+617 CDIVKLLDNIVKIS
-631 RAYTDKKGIDIS
+631 KTYTDKKGIDIS
-643 FKSDVNKKILVL
+643 FKSEVNKKILSL
-655 DTDKVEKI
+655 DIDKVEKI
-663 ILSILSNAIK
+663 ILNILSNAIK

-679 KIDINLYI
+679 RIDINLYM

-700 IGIPKDKTEIIFEN
+700 IGIPKDKTEVIFEN

-743 NIKIDVESELNK
+743 NIKINVESELNK
-755 GSEFKIILPNNIL
+755 GSEFIITLPNNIV

-775 DKFTQNEKIEIEFSD
+775 DKFAQDEKIDIEFSD

>member
-1 MKKRM
+1 
-6 VIDIMNLY
+6 MNLY
-14 EYKEILENI
+14 KYKEILENI

-40 LNQRK
+40 LNKRK
-45 VMLLEF
+45 VMILENL
-51 AIYIGEL
+51 IYIGEF
-58 FIYLYLNRYIII
+58 FIYLYLNSYIII

-78 ILILKFIIILTI
+78 ILILKFVIILTL

-103 ILILGLLYIWNIK
+103 ILILGLLYVCNIK

-122 INIILNIIL
+122 INIILNIII
-131 LKYSI
+131 LKCSI
-136 IDCIKV
+136 IDCIKL
-142 FNKELLDNK
+142 FNKELLDNR
-151 HDLNEKKLY
+151 HDLNQKKSY

-185 SNKIGKSIEESDIPI
+185 SNKISKSIEESDIPI
-200 FILDINKEFIYSNE
+200 FILDINKKFIYSNE
-214 SFNQQMEDYKEDRI
+214 AFNMLIQDYKNKENRI

-240 YKNLIDE
+240 YKNLMDE
-247 IKKVATESRGS
+247 IKKIVTEARGN

-271 GCTTDT
+271 ECITDI
-277 IDERPVIICILK
+277 IDERLVIVCILK

-321 HDDKNIKYI
+321 HDNKNIKYI

-342 SEKEIYI
+342 SKKEIFI
-349 EDIKNTVSKKFKE
+349 EDIKNIVSKKFREK
-362 RFLSNIQLV
+362 FLSNIQLV
-371 ISEKEEKVINKI
+371 ISRKEEKVINKI

-395 TNIKLNEED
+395 TNIKLNAED

-447 TNKHIY
+447 TKKHIY

-466 LDKLNE
+466 LEKLNE

-479 EENYGEFRRFTVDK
+479 EENYGNFRRFTIDK
-493 LNNIDI
+493 LNNVDI
-499 SIAIVK
+499 SLAIVK
-505 REEEGTLIVVFRML
+505 REEEGSLIVVFRML
-519 DCEFKT
+519 DCEFKS
-525 IQLEKELNRIK
+525 IQLEKELNRMK

-553 KKPINTIFEANNN
+553 KKPINKIFETNNN
-566 LIESKGKYKSENINN
+566 LIENKGKYNSENINN

-589 CYRLIKLLNNVEYVS
+589 CYRLIRLLNNIEYVS

-631 RAYTDKKGIDIS
+631 KTYTDKKGIDIS
-643 FKSDVNKKILVL
+643 FKSEVNKKILSL
-655 DTDKVEKI
+655 DIDKVEKI
-663 ILSILSNAIK
+663 ILNILSNAIK

-679 KIDINLYI
+679 RIDINLYM

-700 IGIPKDKTEIIFEN
+700 IGIPKDKTEVIFEN

-743 NIKIDVESELNK
+743 NIKINVESELNK
-755 GSEFKIILPNNIL
+755 GSEFIITLPNNIV

-775 DKFTQNEKIEIEFSD
+775 DKFAQDEKIDIEFSD

>member
-1 MKKRM
+1 
-6 VIDIMNLY
+6 MNLY
-14 EYKEILENI
+14 KYKEILENI

-40 LNQRK
+40 LNKRK
-45 VMLLEF
+45 VMILENL
-51 AIYIGEL
+51 IYIGEF
-58 FIYLYLNRYIII
+58 FIYLYLNSYIII

-78 ILILKFIIILTI
+78 ILILKFVIILTL

-103 ILILGLLYIWNIK
+103 ILILGLLYVCNIK

-122 INIILNIIL
+122 INIILNIII
-131 LKYSI
+131 LKCSI
-136 IDCIKV
+136 IDCIKL
-142 FNKELLDNK
+142 FNKELLDNR
-151 HDLNEKKLY
+151 HDLNQKKSY

-185 SNKIGKSIEESDIPI
+185 SNKISKSIEESDIPI
-200 FILDINKEFIYSNE
+200 FILDINKKFIYSNE
-214 SFNQQMEDYKEDRI
+214 AFNMLIQDYKNKENRI

-240 YKNLIDE
+240 YKNLMDE
-247 IKKVATESRGS
+247 IKKIVTEARGN

-271 GCTTDT
+271 ECITDI
-277 IDERPVIICILK
+277 IDERLVIVCILK

-321 HDDKNIKYI
+321 HDNKNIKYI

-342 SEKEIYI
+342 GKKEIFI
-349 EDIKNTVSKKFKE
+349 EDIKNIVSKKFREK
-362 RFLSNIQLV
+362 FLSNIQLV
-371 ISEKEEKVINKI
+371 ISRKEEKVINKI

-395 TNIKLNEED
+395 TNIKLNDED

-447 TNKHIY
+447 TKKHIY

-466 LDKLNE
+466 LEKLNE

-479 EENYGEFRRFTVDK
+479 EENYGNFRRFTIDK
-493 LNNIDI
+493 LNNVDI
-499 SIAIVK
+499 SLAIVK
-505 REEEGTLIVVFRML
+505 REEEGSLIVVFRML
-519 DCEFKT
+519 DCEFKS

-553 KKPINTIFEANNN
+553 KKPINKIFETNNN
-566 LIESKGKYKSENINN
+566 LIENKGKYNSENINN

-589 CYRLIKLLNNVEYVS
+589 CYRLIRLLNNIEYVS

-631 RAYTDKKGIDIS
+631 KTYTDKKGIDIS
-643 FKSDVNKKILVL
+643 FKSEVNKKILSL
-655 DTDKVEKI
+655 DIDKVEKI
-663 ILSILSNAIK
+663 ILNILSNAIK

-679 KIDINLYI
+679 KIDINLYMH
-687 ENEQV
+687 NEQV

-700 IGIPKDKTEIIFEN
+700 IGIPKDKTEVIFEN

-743 NIKIDVESELNK
+743 NIKINVESELNK
-755 GSEFKIILPNNIL
+755 GSEFIITLPNNIV

-775 DKFTQNEKIEIEFSD
+775 DKFAQDEKIDIEFSD

>member
-1 MKKRM
+1 M
-6 VIDIMNLY
+6 VINIMNLY
-14 EYKEILENI
+14 KYKEILENI

-40 LNQRK
+40 LNKRK
-45 VMLLEF
+45 VMILENL
-51 AIYIGEL
+51 IYIGEF
-58 FIYLYLNRYIII
+58 FIYLYLNSYIII
-70 GNINLISM
+70 GNINLISV
-78 ILILKFIIILTI
+78 ILILKFVIILTL

-103 ILILGLLYIWNIK
+103 ILILGLLYVCNIK

-122 INIILNIIL
+122 INIILNIII
-131 LKYSI
+131 LKCSI
-136 IDCIKV
+136 IDCIKL
-142 FNKELLDNK
+142 FNKELLDNR
-151 HDLNEKKLY
+151 HDLNQKKSY

-185 SNKIGKSIEESDIPI
+185 SNKISKSIEESDIPI
-200 FILDINKEFIYSNE
+200 FILDINKKFIYSNE
-214 SFNQQMEDYKEDRI
+214 AFNMLIQDYKNKENRI
-228 DISKYLQFKFPK
+228 DISKYLQFKFHK
-240 YKNLIDE
+240 YKNLMDE
-247 IKKVATESRGS
+247 IKKIATEARGN

-271 GCTTDT
+271 ECITDI
-277 IDERPVIICILK
+277 IDERPVIVCILK

-321 HDDKNIKYI
+321 HDNKNIKYI

-342 SEKEIYI
+342 GKKEIFI
-349 EDIKNTVSKKFKE
+349 EDIKNIVSKKFREK
-362 RFLSNIQLV
+362 FLSNIQLV
-371 ISEKEEKVINKI
+371 ISRKEEKVINKI

-395 TNIKLNEED
+395 TNIKLNDED

-447 TNKHIY
+447 TKKHIY

-466 LDKLNE
+466 LEKLNE

-479 EENYGEFRRFTVDK
+479 EENYGNFRRFTIDK
-493 LNNIDI
+493 LNNVDI
-499 SIAIVK
+499 SLAIVK
-505 REEEGTLIVVFRML
+505 REEEGSLIVVFRML
-519 DCEFKT
+519 DCEFKS

-553 KKPINTIFEANNN
+553 KKPINKIFETNNN
-566 LIESKGKYKSENINN
+566 LIENKGKYNSENINN

-589 CYRLIKLLNNVEYVS
+589 CYRLIRLLNNIEYVS

-631 RAYTDKKGIDIS
+631 KTYTDKKGIDIS
-643 FKSDVNKKILVL
+643 FKSEVNKKILSL
-655 DTDKVEKI
+655 DIDKVEKI
-663 ILSILSNAIK
+663 ILNILSNAIK

-679 KIDINLYI
+679 RIDINLYM

-700 IGIPKDKTEIIFEN
+700 IGIPKDKTEVIFEN

-743 NIKIDVESELNK
+743 NIKINVESELNK
-755 GSEFKIILPNNIL
+755 GSEFIITLPNNIV

-775 DKFTQNEKIEIEFSD
+775 DKFAQDEKIDIEFSD

>member
-1 MKKRM
+1 
-6 VIDIMNLY
+6 MNLY
-14 EYKEILENI
+14 KYKEILENI

-40 LNQRK
+40 LNKRK
-45 VMLLEF
+45 VMILENL
-51 AIYIGEL
+51 IYIGEF
-58 FIYLYLNRYIII
+58 FIYLYLNSYIII

-78 ILILKFIIILTI
+78 ILILKFVIILTL

-103 ILILGLLYIWNIK
+103 ILILGLLYVCNIK

-122 INIILNIIL
+122 INIILNIII
-131 LKYSI
+131 LKCSI
-136 IDCIKV
+136 IDCIKL
-142 FNKELLDNK
+142 FNKKLLDNR
-151 HDLNEKKLY
+151 HDLNQKKSY

-185 SNKIGKSIEESDIPI
+185 SNKISKSIEESDIPI
-200 FILDINKEFIYSNE
+200 FILDINKKFIYSNE
-214 SFNQQMEDYKEDRI
+214 AFNMLIQDYKNKENRI

-240 YKNLIDE
+240 YKNLMDE
-247 IKKVATESRGS
+247 IKKIVTEARGN

-271 GCTTDT
+271 ECITDI
-277 IDERPVIICILK
+277 IDERLVIVCILK

-321 HDDKNIKYI
+321 HDNKNIKYI

-342 SEKEIYI
+342 SKKEIFI
-349 EDIKNTVSKKFKE
+349 EDIKNIVSKKFREK
-362 RFLSNIQLV
+362 FLSNIQLV
-371 ISEKEEKVINKI
+371 ISRKEEKVINKI

-395 TNIKLNEED
+395 TNIKLNAED

-419 IMNIEQSEKTY
+419 IMKIEQSEKTY

-447 TNKHIY
+447 TKKHIY

-466 LDKLNE
+466 LEKLNE

-479 EENYGEFRRFTVDK
+479 EENYGNFRRFTIDK
-493 LNNIDI
+493 LNNVDI
-499 SIAIVK
+499 SLAIVK
-505 REEEGTLIVVFRML
+505 REEEGSLIVVFRML
-519 DCEFKT
+519 DCEFKS

-553 KKPINTIFEANNN
+553 KKPINKIFETNNN
-566 LIESKGKYKSENINN
+566 LIENKGKYNSENINN

-589 CYRLIKLLNNVEYVS
+589 CYRLIRLLNNIEYVS

-631 RAYTDKKGIDIS
+631 KTYTDKKGIDIS
-643 FKSDVNKKILVL
+643 FKSEVNKKILSL
-655 DTDKVEKI
+655 DIDKVEKI
-663 ILSILSNAIK
+663 ILNILSNAIK

-679 KIDINLYI
+679 RIDINLYM

-700 IGIPKDKTEIIFEN
+700 IGIPKDKTEVIFEN

-743 NIKIDVESELNK
+743 NIKINVESELNK
-755 GSEFKIILPNNIL
+755 GSEFIITLPNNIV

-775 DKFTQNEKIEIEFSD
+775 DKFAQDEKIDIEFSD

>member
-1 MKKRM
+1 
-6 VIDIMNLY
+6 MNLY
-14 EYKEILENI
+14 KYKEILENI

-40 LNQRK
+40 LNKRK
-45 VMLLEF
+45 VMILENL
-51 AIYIGEL
+51 IYIGEF
-58 FIYLYLNRYIII
+58 FIYLYLNSYIII

-78 ILILKFIIILTI
+78 ILILKFVIILTL

-103 ILILGLLYIWNIK
+103 ILILGLLYVCNIK

-122 INIILNIIL
+122 INIILNIII
-131 LKYSI
+131 LKCSI
-136 IDCIKV
+136 IDCIKLS
-142 FNKELLDNK
+142 NKELLDNR
-151 HDLNEKKLY
+151 HDLNQKKSY

-185 SNKIGKSIEESDIPI
+185 SNKISKSIEESDIPI
-200 FILDINKEFIYSNE
+200 FILDINKKFIYSNE
-214 SFNQQMEDYKEDRI
+214 AFNMLIQDYKNKENRI

-240 YKNLIDE
+240 YKNLMDE
-247 IKKVATESRGS
+247 IKKIATEARGN

-271 GCTTDT
+271 ECITDI
-277 IDERPVIICILK
+277 IDERPVIVCILK

-321 HDDKNIKYI
+321 HDNKNIKYI

-342 SEKEIYI
+342 GKKEIFI
-349 EDIKNTVSKKFKE
+349 EDIKNIVSKKFREK
-362 RFLSNIQLV
+362 FLSNIQLV
-371 ISEKEEKVINKI
+371 ISRKEEKVINKI

-395 TNIKLNEED
+395 TNIKLNAED

-447 TNKHIY
+447 TKKHIY

-466 LDKLNE
+466 LEKLNE

-479 EENYGEFRRFTVDK
+479 EENYGNFRRFTIDK
-493 LNNIDI
+493 LNNVDI
-499 SIAIVK
+499 SLAIVK
-505 REEEGTLIVVFRML
+505 REEEGSLIVVFRML
-519 DCEFKT
+519 DCEFKS

-553 KKPINTIFEANNN
+553 KKPINKIFETNNN
-566 LIESKGKYKSENINN
+566 LIENKGKYNSENINN

-589 CYRLIKLLNNVEYVS
+589 CYRLIRLLNNIEYVS

-631 RAYTDKKGIDIS
+631 KTYTDKKGIDIS
-643 FKSDVNKKILVL
+643 FKSEVNKKILSL
-655 DTDKVEKI
+655 DIDKVEKI
-663 ILSILSNAIK
+663 ILNILSNAIK

-679 KIDINLYI
+679 RIDINLYM

-700 IGIPKDKTEIIFEN
+700 IGIPKDKTEVIFEN

-743 NIKIDVESELNK
+743 NIKINVESELNK
-755 GSEFKIILPNNIL
+755 GSEFIITLPNNIV

-775 DKFTQNEKIEIEFSD
+775 DKFAQDEKIDIEFSD

>member
-1 MKKRM
+1 M
-6 VIDIMNLY
+6 VINIMNLY
-14 EYKEILENI
+14 KYKEILENI

-40 LNQRK
+40 LNKRK
-45 VMLLEF
+45 VMILENL
-51 AIYIGEL
+51 IYIGEF
-58 FIYLYLNRYIII
+58 FIYLYLNSYIII
-70 GNINLISM
+70 GNINLISV
-78 ILILKFIIILTI
+78 ILILKFVIILTL

-103 ILILGLLYIWNIK
+103 ILILGLLYICNIK

-122 INIILNIIL
+122 INIILNIII
-131 LKYSI
+131 LKCSI
-136 IDCIKV
+136 IDCIKL
-142 FNKELLDNK
+142 FNKELLDNR
-151 HDLNEKKLY
+151 HDLNQKKSY

-185 SNKIGKSIEESDIPI
+185 SNKISKSIEESDIPI
-200 FILDINKEFIYSNE
+200 FILDINKKFIYSNE
-214 SFNQQMEDYKEDRI
+214 AFNMLIQDYKNKENRI

-240 YKNLIDE
+240 YKNLMDE
-247 IKKVATESRGS
+247 IKKIATEARGN

-271 GCTTDT
+271 ECITDI
-277 IDERPVIICILK
+277 IDERPVIVCILK

-321 HDDKNIKYI
+321 HDNKNIKYI

-342 SEKEIYI
+342 GKKEIFI
-349 EDIKNTVSKKFKE
+349 EDIKNIVSKKFREK
-362 RFLSNIQLV
+362 FLSNIQLV
-371 ISEKEEKVINKI
+371 ISRKEEKVINKI

-395 TNIKLNEED
+395 TNIKLNDED

-447 TNKHIY
+447 TKKHIY

-466 LDKLNE
+466 LEKLNE

-479 EENYGEFRRFTVDK
+479 EENYGNFRRFTIDK
-493 LNNIDI
+493 LNNVDI
-499 SIAIVK
+499 SLAIVK
-505 REEEGTLIVVFRML
+505 REEEGSLIVVFRML
-519 DCEFKT
+519 DCEFKS

-553 KKPINTIFEANNN
+553 KKPINKIFETNNN
-566 LIESKGKYKSENINN
+566 LIENKGKYNSENINN

-589 CYRLIKLLNNVEYVS
+589 CYRLIRLLSNVEYVS

-617 CDIVKLLENIVKIS
+617 CDIVKLVENIVKIS
-631 RAYTDKKGIDIS
+631 KTYTDKKGIDIS
-643 FKSDVNKKILVL
+643 FKSEVNKKILSL
-655 DTDKVEKI
+655 DIDKVEKI
-663 ILSILSNAIK
+663 ILNILSNAIK

-679 KIDINLYI
+679 KIDINLYM

-700 IGIPKDKTEIIFEN
+700 IGIPKDKTEVIFEN

-743 NIKIDVESELNK
+743 NIKINVESELNK
-755 GSEFKIILPNNIL
+755 GSEFIITLPNNIV

-775 DKFTQNEKIEIEFSD
+775 DKFAQDEKIDIEFSD

>member
-1 MKKRM
+1 
-6 VIDIMNLY
+6 MNLY
-14 EYKEILENI
+14 KYKEILENI

-40 LNQRK
+40 LNKRK
-45 VMLLEF
+45 VMILENL
-51 AIYIGEL
+51 IYIGEF
-58 FIYLYLNRYIII
+58 FIYLYLNSYIII

-78 ILILKFIIILTI
+78 ILILKFVIILTL

-103 ILILGLLYIWNIK
+103 ILILGLLYVCNIK

-122 INIILNIIL
+122 INIILNIII
-131 LKYSI
+131 LKCSI
-136 IDCIKV
+136 IDCIKL
-142 FNKELLDNK
+142 FNKELLDNR
-151 HDLNEKKLY
+151 HDLNQKKSY

-185 SNKIGKSIEESDIPI
+185 SNKISKSIEESDIPI
-200 FILDINKEFIYSNE
+200 FILDINKKFIYSNE
-214 SFNQQMEDYKEDRI
+214 AFNMLIQDYKNKENRI

-240 YKNLIDE
+240 YKNLMDE
-247 IKKVATESRGS
+247 IKKIATEARGN

-271 GCTTDT
+271 ECITD
-277 IDERPVIICILK
+277 IIHERPVIVCILK

-321 HDDKNIKYI
+321 HDNKNIKYI

-342 SEKEIYI
+342 GKKEIFI
-349 EDIKNTVSKKFKE
+349 EDIKNIVSKKFREK
-362 RFLSNIQLV
+362 FLSNIQLV
-371 ISEKEEKVINKI
+371 ISRKEEKVINKI

-395 TNIKLNEED
+395 TNIKLNDED

-447 TNKHIY
+447 TKKHIY

-466 LDKLNE
+466 LEKLNE

-479 EENYGEFRRFTVDK
+479 EENYGNFRRFTIDK
-493 LNNIDI
+493 LNNVDI
-499 SIAIVK
+499 SLAIVK
-505 REEEGTLIVVFRML
+505 REEEGSLIVVFRML
-519 DCEFKT
+519 DCEFKS

-553 KKPINTIFEANNN
+553 KKPINKIFETNNN
-566 LIESKGKYKSENINN
+566 LIENKGKYNSENINN

-589 CYRLIKLLNNVEYVS
+589 CYRLIRLLNNIEYVS

-631 RAYTDKKGIDIS
+631 KTYTDKKGIDIS
-643 FKSDVNKKILVL
+643 FKSEVNKKILSL
-655 DTDKVEKI
+655 DIDKVEKI
-663 ILSILSNAIK
+663 ILNILSNAIK

-679 KIDINLYI
+679 KIDINLYMQ
-687 ENEQV
+687 NEQV

-700 IGIPKDKTEIIFEN
+700 IGIPKDKTEVIFEN

-743 NIKIDVESELNK
+743 NIKINVESELNK
-755 GSEFKIILPNNIL
+755 GSEFIITLPNNIV

-775 DKFTQNEKIEIEFSD
+775 DKFAQDEKIDIEFSD

>member
-1 MKKRM
+1 M
-6 VIDIMNLY
+6 VINIMNLY
-14 EYKEILENI
+14 KYKEILENI

-40 LNQRK
+40 LNKRK
-45 VMLLEF
+45 VMILENL
-51 AIYIGEL
+51 IYIGEF
-58 FIYLYLNRYIII
+58 FIYLYLNSYIII
-70 GNINLISM
+70 GNINLISV
-78 ILILKFIIILTI
+78 ILILKFVIILTL

-103 ILILGLLYIWNIK
+103 ILILGLLYVCNIK

-122 INIILNIIL
+122 INIILNIII
-131 LKYSI
+131 LKCSI
-136 IDCIKV
+136 IDCIKL
-142 FNKELLDNK
+142 FNKELLDNR
-151 HDLNEKKLY
+151 HDLNQKKSY

-185 SNKIGKSIEESDIPI
+185 SNKISKSIEESDIPI
-200 FILDINKEFIYSNE
+200 FILDINKKFIYSNE
-214 SFNQQMEDYKEDRI
+214 AFNMLIQDYKNKENRI

-240 YKNLIDE
+240 YKNLMDE
-247 IKKVATESRGS
+247 IKKIVTEARGN

-271 GCTTDT
+271 ECITDI
-277 IDERPVIICILK
+277 IDERPVIVCILK

-321 HDDKNIKYI
+321 HDNKNIKYI

-342 SEKEIYI
+342 GKKEIFI
-349 EDIKNTVSKKFKE
+349 EDIKNIVSKKFREK
-362 RFLSNIQLV
+362 FLSNIQLV
-371 ISEKEEKVINKI
+371 ISRKEEKVINKI

-395 TNIKLNEED
+395 TNIKLNDED

-447 TNKHIY
+447 TKKHIY

-466 LDKLNE
+466 LEKLNE

-479 EENYGEFRRFTVDK
+479 EENYGNFRRFTIDK
-493 LNNIDI
+493 LNNVDI
-499 SIAIVK
+499 SLAIVK
-505 REEEGTLIVVFRML
+505 REEEGSLIVVFRML
-519 DCEFKT
+519 DCEFKS

-553 KKPINTIFEANNN
+553 KKPINKIFETNNN
-566 LIESKGKYKSENINN
+566 LIENKGKYNSENINN

-589 CYRLIKLLNNVEYVS
+589 CYRLIRLLSNVEYVS

-631 RAYTDKKGIDIS
+631 KTYTDKKGIDIS
-643 FKSDVNKKILVL
+643 FKSEVNKKILSL
-655 DTDKVEKI
+655 DIDKVEKI
-663 ILSILSNAIK
+663 ILNILSNAIK

-679 KIDINLYI
+679 RIDINLYM

-700 IGIPKDKTEIIFEN
+700 IGIPKDKTEVIFEN

-743 NIKIDVESELNK
+743 NIKINVESELNK
-755 GSEFKIILPNNIL
+755 GSEFIITLPNNIV

-775 DKFTQNEKIEIEFSD
+775 DKFAQDEKIDIEFSD

>member
-1 MKKRM
+1 
-6 VIDIMNLY
+6 MNLY
-14 EYKEILENI
+14 KYKEILENI

-40 LNQRK
+40 LNKRK
-45 VMLLEF
+45 VMILENL
-51 AIYIGEL
+51 IYIGEF
-58 FIYLYLNRYIII
+58 FIYLYLNSYIII

-78 ILILKFIIILTI
+78 ILILKFVIILTL

-103 ILILGLLYIWNIK
+103 ILILGLLYVCNIK

-122 INIILNIIL
+122 INIILNIII
-131 LKYSI
+131 LKCSI
-136 IDCIKV
+136 IDCIKL
-142 FNKELLDNK
+142 FNKELLDNR
-151 HDLNEKKLY
+151 HDLNQKKSY

-185 SNKIGKSIEESDIPI
+185 SNKISKSIEESDIPI
-200 FILDINKEFIYSNE
+200 FILDINKKFIYSNE
-214 SFNQQMEDYKEDRI
+214 AFNMLIQDYKNKENRI

-240 YKNLIDE
+240 YKNLMDE
-247 IKKVATESRGS
+247 IKKIVTEVRGN

-271 GCTTDT
+271 ECITDI
-277 IDERPVIICILK
+277 IDERLVIVCILK

-321 HDDKNIKYI
+321 HDNKNIKYI

-342 SEKEIYI
+342 SKKEIFI
-349 EDIKNTVSKKFKE
+349 EDIKNIVSKKFREK
-362 RFLSNIQLV
+362 FLSNIQLV
-371 ISEKEEKVINKI
+371 ISRKEEKVINKI

-395 TNIKLNEED
+395 TNIKLNAED

-447 TNKHIY
+447 TKKHIY

-466 LDKLNE
+466 LEKLNE

-479 EENYGEFRRFTVDK
+479 EENYGNFRRFTIDK
-493 LNNIDI
+493 LNNVDI
-499 SIAIVK
+499 SLAIVK
-505 REEEGTLIVVFRML
+505 REEEGSLIVVFRML
-519 DCEFKT
+519 DCEFKS

-553 KKPINTIFEANNN
+553 KKPINKIFETNNN
-566 LIESKGKYKSENINN
+566 LIENKGKYNSENINN

-589 CYRLIKLLNNVEYVS
+589 CYRLIRLLNNIEYVS

-631 RAYTDKKGIDIS
+631 KTYTDKKGIDIS
-643 FKSDVNKKILVL
+643 FKSEVNKKILSL
-655 DTDKVEKI
+655 DIDKVEKI
-663 ILSILSNAIK
+663 ILNILSNAIK

-679 KIDINLYI
+679 RIDINLYM

-700 IGIPKDKTEIIFEN
+700 IGIPKDKTEVIFEN

-743 NIKIDVESELNK
+743 NIKINVESELNK
-755 GSEFKIILPNNIL
+755 GSEFIITLPNNIV

-775 DKFTQNEKIEIEFSD
+775 DKFAQDEKIDIEFSD

>member
-1 MKKRM
+1 
-6 VIDIMNLY
+6 MNLY
-14 EYKEILENI
+14 KYKEILENI

-40 LNQRK
+40 LNKRK
-45 VMLLEF
+45 VMILENL
-51 AIYIGEL
+51 IYIGEF
-58 FIYLYLNRYIII
+58 FIYLYLNSYIII

-78 ILILKFIIILTI
+78 ILILKFVIILTL

-103 ILILGLLYIWNIK
+103 ILILGLLYVCNIK

-122 INIILNIIL
+122 INIILNIII
-131 LKYSI
+131 LKCSI
-136 IDCIKV
+136 IDCIKL
-142 FNKELLDNK
+142 FNKELLDNR
-151 HDLNEKKLY
+151 HDLNQKKSY

-185 SNKIGKSIEESDIPI
+185 SNKISKSIEESDISI
-200 FILDINKEFIYSNE
+200 FILDINKKFIYSNE
-214 SFNQQMEDYKEDRI
+214 AFNMLIQDYKNKENRI

-240 YKNLIDE
+240 YKNLMDE
-247 IKKVATESRGS
+247 IKKIATEARGN

-271 GCTTDT
+271 ECITDI
-277 IDERPVIICILK
+277 IDERPVIVCILK

-321 HDDKNIKYI
+321 HDNKNIKYI

-342 SEKEIYI
+342 GKKEIFI
-349 EDIKNTVSKKFKE
+349 EDIKNIVSKKFREK
-362 RFLSNIQLV
+362 FLSNIQLV
-371 ISEKEEKVINKI
+371 ISRKEEKVINKI

-395 TNIKLNEED
+395 NNIKLNDED

-447 TNKHIY
+447 TKKHIY

-466 LDKLNE
+466 LEKLNE

-479 EENYGEFRRFTVDK
+479 EENYGNFRRFTIDK
-493 LNNIDI
+493 LNNVDI
-499 SIAIVK
+499 SLAIVK
-505 REEEGTLIVVFRML
+505 REEEGSLIVVFRML
-519 DCEFKT
+519 DCEFKS

-553 KKPINTIFEANNN
+553 KKPINKIFETNNN
-566 LIESKGKYKSENINN
+566 LIENKGKYNSENINN

-589 CYRLIKLLNNVEYVS
+589 CYRLIRLLSNVEYVS

-617 CDIVKLLENIVKIS
+617 CDIVKLVENIVKIS
-631 RAYTDKKGIDIS
+631 KTYTDKKGIDIS
-643 FKSDVNKKILVL
+643 FKSEVNKKILSL
-655 DTDKVEKI
+655 DIDKVEKI
-663 ILSILSNAIK
+663 ILNILSNAIK

-679 KIDINLYI
+679 KIDINLYMH
-687 ENEQV
+687 NEQV

-700 IGIPKDKTEIIFEN
+700 IGIPKDKTEVIFEN

-743 NIKIDVESELNK
+743 NIKINVESELNK
-755 GSEFKIILPNNIL
+755 GSEFIITLPNNIV

-775 DKFTQNEKIEIEFSD
+775 DKFAQDEKIDIEFSD

>member
-1 MKKRM
+1 
-6 VIDIMNLY
+6 MNLY
-14 EYKEILENI
+14 KYKEILENI

-40 LNQRK
+40 LNKRK
-45 VMLLEF
+45 VMILENL
-51 AIYIGEL
+51 IYIGEF
-58 FIYLYLNRYIII
+58 FIYLYLNSYIII

-78 ILILKFIIILTI
+78 ILILKFVIILTL

-103 ILILGLLYIWNIK
+103 ILILGLLYVCNIK

-122 INIILNIIL
+122 INIILNIII
-131 LKYSI
+131 LKCSI
-136 IDCIKV
+136 IDCIKL
-142 FNKELLDNK
+142 FNKELLDNR
-151 HDLNEKKLY
+151 HDLNQKKSY

-185 SNKIGKSIEESDIPI
+185 SNKISKSIEESDIPI
-200 FILDINKEFIYSNE
+200 FILDINKKFIYSNE
-214 SFNQQMEDYKEDRI
+214 AFNMLIQDYKNKENRI

-240 YKNLIDE
+240 YKNLMDE
-247 IKKVATESRGS
+247 IKKIATEARGN

-271 GCTTDT
+271 ECITDI
-277 IDERPVIICILK
+277 IDERPVIVCILK

-321 HDDKNIKYI
+321 HDNKNIKYI

-342 SEKEIYI
+342 GKKEIFI
-349 EDIKNTVSKKFKE
+349 EDIKNIVSKKFREK
-362 RFLSNIQLV
+362 FLSNIQLV
-371 ISEKEEKVINKI
+371 ISRKEEKVINKI

-395 TNIKLNEED
+395 TNIKLNDED

-447 TNKHIY
+447 TKKHIY

-466 LDKLNE
+466 LEKLNE

-479 EENYGEFRRFTVDK
+479 EENYGNFRRFTIDK
-493 LNNIDI
+493 LNNVDI
-499 SIAIVK
+499 SLAIVK
-505 REEEGTLIVVFRML
+505 REEEGSLIVVFRML
-519 DCEFKT
+519 DCEFKS

-553 KKPINTIFEANNN
+553 KKPINKIFETNNN
-566 LIESKGKYKSENINN
+566 LIENKGKYNSENINN

-589 CYRLIKLLNNVEYVS
+589 CYRLIRLLSNVEYVS

-631 RAYTDKKGIDIS
+631 KTYTDKKGIDIS
-643 FKSDVNKKILVL
+643 FKSEVNKKILSL
-655 DTDKVEKI
+655 DIDKVEKI
-663 ILSILSNAIK
+663 ILNILSNAIK

-679 KIDINLYI
+679 KIDINLYMH
-687 ENEQV
+687 NEQV

-700 IGIPKDKTEIIFEN
+700 IGIPKDKTEVIFEN

-743 NIKIDVESELNK
+743 NIKINVESELNK
-755 GSEFKIILPNNIL
+755 GSEFIITLPNNIV

-775 DKFTQNEKIEIEFSD
+775 DKFAQDEKIDIEFSD

>member
-1 MKKRM
+1 
-6 VIDIMNLY
+6 MNLY
-14 EYKEILENI
+14 KYKEILENI

-40 LNQRK
+40 LNKRK
-45 VMLLEF
+45 VMILENL
-51 AIYIGEL
+51 IYIGEF
-58 FIYLYLNRYIII
+58 FIYLYLNSYIII
-70 GNINLISM
+70 GNINFISM
-78 ILILKFIIILTI
+78 ILILKFVIILTL

-103 ILILGLLYIWNIK
+103 ILILGLLYVCNIK

-122 INIILNIIL
+122 INIILNIII
-131 LKYSI
+131 LKCSI
-136 IDCIKV
+136 IDCIKL
-142 FNKELLDNK
+142 FNKELLDNR
-151 HDLNEKKLY
+151 HDLNQKKSY

-185 SNKIGKSIEESDIPI
+185 SNKISKSIEESDIPI
-200 FILDINKEFIYSNE
+200 FILDINKKFIYSNE
-214 SFNQQMEDYKEDRI
+214 AFNMLIQDYKNKENRI

-240 YKNLIDE
+240 YKNLMDE
-247 IKKVATESRGS
+247 IKKIATEARGN

-271 GCTTDT
+271 ECITDI
-277 IDERPVIICILK
+277 IDERPVIVCILK

-321 HDDKNIKYI
+321 HDNKNIKYI

-342 SEKEIYI
+342 GKKEIFI
-349 EDIKNTVSKKFKE
+349 EDIKNIVSKKFREK
-362 RFLSNIQLV
+362 FLSNIQLV
-371 ISEKEEKVINKI
+371 ISRKEEKVINKI

-395 TNIKLNEED
+395 TNIKLNDED

-447 TNKHIY
+447 TKKHIY

-466 LDKLNE
+466 LEKLNE

-479 EENYGEFRRFTVDK
+479 EENYGNFRRFTIDK
-493 LNNIDI
+493 LNNVDI
-499 SIAIVK
+499 SLAIVR
-505 REEEGTLIVVFRML
+505 REEEGSLIVVFRML
-519 DCEFKT
+519 DCEFKST
-525 IQLEKELNRIK
+525 QLEKELNRIK

-553 KKPINTIFEANNN
+553 KKPINKIFETNNN
-566 LIESKGKYKSENINN
+566 LIENKGKYNSENINN

-589 CYRLIKLLNNVEYVS
+589 CYRLIRLLNNIEYVS

-631 RAYTDKKGIDIS
+631 KTYTDKKGIDIS
-643 FKSDVNKKILVL
+643 FKSEVNKKILSL
-655 DTDKVEKI
+655 DIDKVEKI
-663 ILSILSNAIK
+663 ILNILSNAIK

-679 KIDINLYI
+679 KIDINLYMH
-687 ENEQV
+687 NEQV

-700 IGIPKDKTEIIFEN
+700 IGIPKDKTEVIFEN

-743 NIKIDVESELNK
+743 NIKINVESELNK
-755 GSEFKIILPNNIL
+755 GSEFIITLPNNIV

-775 DKFTQNEKIEIEFSD
+775 DKFAQDEKIDIEFSD

>member
-1 MKKRM
+1 M
-6 VIDIMNLY
+6 VINIMNLY
-14 EYKEILENI
+14 KYKEILENI

-40 LNQRK
+40 LNKRK
-45 VMLLEF
+45 VMILENL
-51 AIYIGEL
+51 IYIGEF
-58 FIYLYLNRYIII
+58 FIYLYLNSYIII

-78 ILILKFIIILTI
+78 ILILKFVIILTL

-103 ILILGLLYIWNIK
+103 ILILGLLYVCNIK

-122 INIILNIIL
+122 INIILNIII
-131 LKYSI
+131 LKCSI
-136 IDCIKV
+136 IDCIKL
-142 FNKELLDNK
+142 FNKELLDNR
-151 HDLNEKKLY
+151 HDLNQKKSY

-185 SNKIGKSIEESDIPI
+185 SNKISKSIEESDIPI
-200 FILDINKEFIYSNE
+200 FILDINKKFIYSNE
-214 SFNQQMEDYKEDRI
+214 AFNMLIQDYKNKENRI

-240 YKNLIDE
+240 YKNLMDE
-247 IKKVATESRGS
+247 IKKIATEARGN

-271 GCTTDT
+271 ECITDI
-277 IDERPVIICILK
+277 IDERPVIVCILK

-321 HDDKNIKYI
+321 HDNKNIKYI

-342 SEKEIYI
+342 GKKEIFI
-349 EDIKNTVSKKFKE
+349 EDIKNIVSKKFREK
-362 RFLSNIQLV
+362 FLSNIQLV
-371 ISEKEEKVINKI
+371 ISRKEEKVINKI

-395 TNIKLNEED
+395 TNIKLNDED

-447 TNKHIY
+447 TKKHIY

-466 LDKLNE
+466 LEKLNE

-479 EENYGEFRRFTVDK
+479 EENYGNFRRFTIDK
-493 LNNIDI
+493 LNNVDI
-499 SIAIVK
+499 SLAIVK
-505 REEEGTLIVVFRML
+505 REEEGSLIVVFRML
-519 DCEFKT
+519 DCEFKS

-553 KKPINTIFEANNN
+553 KKPINKIFETNNN
-566 LIESKGKYKSENINN
+566 LIENKGKYNSENINN

-589 CYRLIKLLNNVEYVS
+589 CYRLIRLLSNVEYVS

-631 RAYTDKKGIDIS
+631 KTYTDKKGIDIS
-643 FKSDVNKKILVL
+643 FKSEVNKKILSL
-655 DTDKVEKI
+655 DIDKVEKI
-663 ILSILSNAIK
+663 ILNILSNAIK

-679 KIDINLYI
+679 RIDINLYM

-700 IGIPKDKTEIIFEN
+700 IGIPKDKTEVIFEN

-743 NIKIDVESELNK
+743 NIKINVESELNK
-755 GSEFKIILPNNIL
+755 GSEFIITLPNNIV

-775 DKFTQNEKIEIEFSD
+775 DKFAQDEKIDIEFSD

>member
-1 MKKRM
+1 
-6 VIDIMNLY
+6 MNLY
-14 EYKEILENI
+14 KYKEILENI

-40 LNQRK
+40 LNKRK
-45 VMLLEF
+45 VMILENL
-51 AIYIGEL
+51 IYIGEF
-58 FIYLYLNRYIII
+58 FIYLYLNSYIII

-78 ILILKFIIILTI
+78 ILILKFVIILTL

-103 ILILGLLYIWNIK
+103 ILILGLLYVCNIK

-122 INIILNIIL
+122 INIILNIII
-131 LKYSI
+131 LKCSI
-136 IDCIKV
+136 IDCIKL
-142 FNKELLDNK
+142 FNKELLDNR
-151 HDLNEKKLY
+151 HDLNQKKSY

-185 SNKIGKSIEESDIPI
+185 SNKISKSIEESDIPI
-200 FILDINKEFIYSNE
+200 FILDINKKFIYSNE
-214 SFNQQMEDYKEDRI
+214 AFNMLIQDYKNKENRI

-240 YKNLIDE
+240 YKNLMDE
-247 IKKVATESRGS
+247 IKKIATEARGN

-271 GCTTDT
+271 ECITDI
-277 IDERPVIICILK
+277 IDERPVIVCILK

-321 HDDKNIKYI
+321 HDNKNIKYI

-342 SEKEIYI
+342 GKKEIFI
-349 EDIKNTVSKKFKE
+349 EDIKNIVSKKFREK
-362 RFLSNIQLV
+362 FLSNIQLV
-371 ISEKEEKVINKI
+371 ISRKEEKVINKI

-395 TNIKLNEED
+395 TNIKLNDED

-447 TNKHIY
+447 TKKHIY

-466 LDKLNE
+466 LEKLNE

-479 EENYGEFRRFTVDK
+479 EENYGNFRRFTIDK
-493 LNNIDI
+493 LNNVDI
-499 SIAIVK
+499 SLAIVK
-505 REEEGTLIVVFRML
+505 REEEGSLIVVFRML
-519 DCEFKT
+519 DCEFKS

-553 KKPINTIFEANNN
+553 KKPINKIFETNNN
-566 LIESKGKYKSENINN
+566 LIENKGKYNSENINN

-589 CYRLIKLLNNVEYVS
+589 CYRLIRLLSNVEYVS

-617 CDIVKLLENIVKIS
+617 CDIVKLVENIVKIS
-631 RAYTDKKGIDIS
+631 KTYTDKKGIDIS
-643 FKSDVNKKILVL
+643 FKSEVNKKILSL
-655 DTDKVEKI
+655 DIDKVEKI
-663 ILSILSNAIK
+663 ILNILSNAIK

-679 KIDINLYI
+679 KIDINLYM

-700 IGIPKDKTEIIFEN
+700 IGIPKDKTEVIFEN

-743 NIKIDVESELNK
+743 NIKINVESELNK
-755 GSEFKIILPNNIL
+755 GSEFIITLPNNIV

-775 DKFTQNEKIEIEFSD
+775 DKFAQDEKIDIEFSD

>member
-1 MKKRM
+1 
-6 VIDIMNLY
+6 MNLY
-14 EYKEILENI
+14 KYKEILENI

-40 LNQRK
+40 LNKRK
-45 VMLLEF
+45 VMILENL
-51 AIYIGEL
+51 IYIGEF
-58 FIYLYLNRYIII
+58 FIYLYLNSYIII
-70 GNINLISM
+70 GNINLISV
-78 ILILKFIIILTI
+78 ILILKFVFILTL

-103 ILILGLLYIWNIK
+103 ILILGLLYVCNIK

-122 INIILNIIL
+122 INIILNIII
-131 LKYSI
+131 LKCSI
-136 IDCIKV
+136 IDCIKL
-142 FNKELLDNK
+142 FNKELLDNR
-151 HDLNEKKLY
+151 HDLNQKKSY

-185 SNKIGKSIEESDIPI
+185 SNKISKSIEESDIPI
-200 FILDINKEFIYSNE
+200 FILDINKKFIYSNE
-214 SFNQQMEDYKEDRI
+214 AFNMLIQDYKNKENRI

-240 YKNLIDE
+240 YKNLMDE
-247 IKKVATESRGS
+247 IKKIATEARGN

-271 GCTTDT
+271 ECITDI
-277 IDERPVIICILK
+277 IDERPVIVCILK

-321 HDDKNIKYI
+321 HDNKNIKYI

-342 SEKEIYI
+342 GKKEIFI
-349 EDIKNTVSKKFKE
+349 EDIKNIVSKKFREK
-362 RFLSNIQLV
+362 FLSNIQLV
-371 ISEKEEKVINKI
+371 ISRKEEKVINKI

-395 TNIKLNEED
+395 TNIKLNDED

-447 TNKHIY
+447 TKKHIY

-466 LDKLNE
+466 LEKLNE

-479 EENYGEFRRFTVDK
+479 EENYGNFRRFTIDK
-493 LNNIDI
+493 LNNVDI
-499 SIAIVK
+499 SLAIVK
-505 REEEGTLIVVFRML
+505 REEEGSLIVVFRML
-519 DCEFKT
+519 DCEFKST
-525 IQLEKELNRIK
+525 QLEKELNRIK

-553 KKPINTIFEANNN
+553 KKPINKIFETNNN
-566 LIESKGKYKSENINN
+566 LIENKGKYNSENINN

-589 CYRLIKLLNNVEYVS
+589 CYRLIRLLNNIEYVS

-631 RAYTDKKGIDIS
+631 KTYTDKKGIDIS
-643 FKSDVNKKILVL
+643 FKSEVNKKILSL
-655 DTDKVEKI
+655 DIDKVEKI
-663 ILSILSNAIK
+663 ILNILSNAIK

-679 KIDINLYI
+679 RIDINLYM

-700 IGIPKDKTEIIFEN
+700 IGIPKDKTEVIFEN

-743 NIKIDVESELNK
+743 NIKINVESELNK
-755 GSEFKIILPNNIL
+755 GSEFIITLPNNIV

-775 DKFTQNEKIEIEFSD
+775 DKFAQDEKIDIEFSD

>member
-1 MKKRM
+1 MS
-6 VIDIMNLY
+6 LY
-14 EYKEILENI
+14 KYKEILENI

-40 LNQRK
+40 LNKRK
-45 VMLLEF
+45 VMILENL
-51 AIYIGEL
+51 IYIGEF
-58 FIYLYLNRYIII
+58 FIYLYLNSYIII

-78 ILILKFIIILTI
+78 ILILKFVIILTL

-103 ILILGLLYIWNIK
+103 ILILGLLYVCNIK

-122 INIILNIIL
+122 INIILNIII
-131 LKYSI
+131 LKCSI
-136 IDCIKV
+136 IDCIKL
-142 FNKELLDNK
+142 FNKELLDNR
-151 HDLNEKKLY
+151 HDLNQKKSY

-185 SNKIGKSIEESDIPI
+185 SNKISKSIEESDIPI
-200 FILDINKEFIYSNE
+200 FILDINKKFIYSNE
-214 SFNQQMEDYKEDRI
+214 AFNMLIQDYKNKENRI

-240 YKNLIDE
+240 YKNLMDE
-247 IKKVATESRGS
+247 IKKIATEARGN

-271 GCTTDT
+271 ECITDI
-277 IDERPVIICILK
+277 IDERPVIVCILK

-321 HDDKNIKYI
+321 HDNKNIKYI

-342 SEKEIYI
+342 GKKEIFI
-349 EDIKNTVSKKFKE
+349 EDIKNIVSKKFREK
-362 RFLSNIQLV
+362 FLSNIQLV
-371 ISEKEEKVINKI
+371 ISRKEEKVINKI

-395 TNIKLNEED
+395 TNIKLNDED

-447 TNKHIY
+447 TKKHIY

-466 LDKLNE
+466 LEKLNE

-479 EENYGEFRRFTVDK
+479 EENYGNFRRFTIDK
-493 LNNIDI
+493 LNNVDI
-499 SIAIVK
+499 SLAIVK
-505 REEEGTLIVVFRML
+505 REEEGSLIVVFRML
-519 DCEFKT
+519 DCEFKS

-553 KKPINTIFEANNN
+553 KKPINKIFETNNN
-566 LIESKGKYKSENINN
+566 LIENKGKYNSENINN

-589 CYRLIKLLNNVEYVS
+589 CYRLIRLLNNIEYVS

-631 RAYTDKKGIDIS
+631 KTYTDKKGIDIS
-643 FKSDVNKKILVL
+643 FKSEVNKKILSL
-655 DTDKVEKI
+655 DIDKVEKI
-663 ILSILSNAIK
+663 ILNILSNAIK

-679 KIDINLYI
+679 RIDINLYM

-700 IGIPKDKTEIIFEN
+700 IGIPKDKTEVIFEN

-743 NIKIDVESELNK
+743 NIKINVESELNK
-755 GSEFKIILPNNIL
+755 GSEFIITLPNNIV

-775 DKFTQNEKIEIEFSD
+775 DKFAQDEKIDIEFSD

>member
-1 MKKRM
+1 
-6 VIDIMNLY
+6 MNLY
-14 EYKEILENI
+14 KYKEILENI

-40 LNQRK
+40 LNKRK
-45 VMLLEF
+45 VMILENL
-51 AIYIGEL
+51 IYIGEF
-58 FIYLYLNRYIII
+58 FIYLYLNSYIII
-70 GNINLISM
+70 GNINLISV
-78 ILILKFIIILTI
+78 ILILKFVIILTL

-103 ILILGLLYIWNIK
+103 ILILGLLYVCNIK

-122 INIILNIIL
+122 INIILNIII
-131 LKYSI
+131 LKCSI
-136 IDCIKV
+136 IDCIKL
-142 FNKELLDNK
+142 FNKELLDNR
-151 HDLNEKKLY
+151 HDLNQKKSY

-185 SNKIGKSIEESDIPI
+185 SNKISKSIEESDIPI
-200 FILDINKEFIYSNE
+200 FILDINKKFIYSNE
-214 SFNQQMEDYKEDRI
+214 AFNMLIQDYKNKENRI

-240 YKNLIDE
+240 YKNLMDE
-247 IKKVATESRGS
+247 IKKIATEARGN

-271 GCTTDT
+271 ECITDI
-277 IDERPVIICILK
+277 IDERPVIVCILK

-321 HDDKNIKYI
+321 HDNKNIKYI

-342 SEKEIYI
+342 GKKEIFI
-349 EDIKNTVSKKFKE
+349 EDIKNIVSKKFREK
-362 RFLSNIQLV
+362 FLSNIQLV
-371 ISEKEEKVINKI
+371 ISRKEEKVINKI

-395 TNIKLNEED
+395 TNIKLNDED

-447 TNKHIY
+447 TKKHIY

-466 LDKLNE
+466 LEKLNE

-479 EENYGEFRRFTVDK
+479 EENYGNFRRFTIDK
-493 LNNIDI
+493 LNNVDI
-499 SIAIVK
+499 SLAIVK
-505 REEEGTLIVVFRML
+505 REEEGSLIVVFRML
-519 DCEFKT
+519 DCEFKST
-525 IQLEKELNRIK
+525 QLEKELNRIK

-553 KKPINTIFEANNN
+553 KKPINKIFETNNN
-566 LIESKGKYKSENINN
+566 LIENKGKYNSENINN

-589 CYRLIKLLNNVEYVS
+589 CYRLIRLLSNVEYVS

-617 CDIVKLLENIVKIS
+617 CDIVKLVENIVKIS
-631 RAYTDKKGIDIS
+631 KTYTDKKGIDIS
-643 FKSDVNKKILVL
+643 FKSEVNKKILSL
-655 DTDKVEKI
+655 DIDKVEKI
-663 ILSILSNAIK
+663 ILNILSNAIK

-679 KIDINLYI
+679 KIDINLYMH
-687 ENEQV
+687 NEQV
-692 CISIKDTG
+692 CIYIKDTG
-700 IGIPKDKTEIIFEN
+700 IGIPKDKTEVIFEN

-743 NIKIDVESELNK
+743 NIKINVESELNK
-755 GSEFKIILPNNIL
+755 GSEFIITLPNNIV

-775 DKFTQNEKIEIEFSD
+775 DKFAQDEKIDIEFSD

>member
-1 MKKRM
+1 
-6 VIDIMNLY
+6 MNLY
-14 EYKEILENI
+14 KYKEILENI

-40 LNQRK
+40 LNKRK
-45 VMLLEF
+45 VMILENL
-51 AIYIGEL
+51 IYIGEF
-58 FIYLYLNRYIII
+58 FIYLYLNSYIII
-70 GNINLISM
+70 GNINLISV
-78 ILILKFIIILTI
+78 ILILKFVIILTL

-103 ILILGLLYIWNIK
+103 ILILGLLYVCNIK

-122 INIILNIIL
+122 INIILNIII
-131 LKYSI
+131 LKCSI
-136 IDCIKV
+136 IDCIKL
-142 FNKELLDNK
+142 FNKELLDNR
-151 HDLNEKKLY
+151 HDLNKKKSY

-185 SNKIGKSIEESDIPI
+185 SNKISKSIEESDIPI
-200 FILDINKEFIYSNE
+200 FILDINKKFIYSNE
-214 SFNQQMEDYKEDRI
+214 AFNMLIQDYKNKENRI

-240 YKNLIDE
+240 YKNLMDE
-247 IKKVATESRGS
+247 IKKIVTEARGN

-271 GCTTDT
+271 ECITDI
-277 IDERPVIICILK
+277 IDERPVIVCILK

-321 HDDKNIKYI
+321 HDNKNIKYI

-342 SEKEIYI
+342 GKKEIFI
-349 EDIKNTVSKKFKE
+349 EDIKNIVSKKFREK
-362 RFLSNIQLV
+362 FLSNIQLV
-371 ISEKEEKVINKI
+371 ISRKEEKVINKI

-395 TNIKLNEED
+395 TNIKLNDED

-447 TNKHIY
+447 TKKHIY

-466 LDKLNE
+466 LEKLNE

-479 EENYGEFRRFTVDK
+479 EENYGNFRRFTIDK
-493 LNNIDI
+493 LNNVDI
-499 SIAIVK
+499 SLAIVK
-505 REEEGTLIVVFRML
+505 REEEGSLIVVFRML
-519 DCEFKT
+519 DCEFKST
-525 IQLEKELNRIK
+525 QLEKELNRIK

-553 KKPINTIFEANNN
+553 KKPINKIFETNNN
-566 LIESKGKYKSENINN
+566 LIENKGKYNSENINN

-589 CYRLIKLLNNVEYVS
+589 CYRLIRLLSNVEYVS

-617 CDIVKLLENIVKIS
+617 CDIVKLVENIVKIS
-631 RAYTDKKGIDIS
+631 KTYTDKKGIDIS
-643 FKSDVNKKILVL
+643 FKSEVNKKILSL
-655 DTDKVEKI
+655 DIDKVEKI
-663 ILSILSNAIK
+663 ILNILSNAIK

-679 KIDINLYI
+679 KIDINLYMH
-687 ENEQV
+687 NEQV

-700 IGIPKDKTEIIFEN
+700 IGIPKDKTEVIFEN

-743 NIKIDVESELNK
+743 NIKINVESELNK
-755 GSEFKIILPNNIL
+755 GSEFIITLPNNIV

-775 DKFTQNEKIEIEFSD
+775 DKFAQDEKIDIEFSD

>member
-1 MKKRM
+1 
-6 VIDIMNLY
+6 MNLY
-14 EYKEILENI
+14 KYKEILENI

-40 LNQRK
+40 LNKRK
-45 VMLLEF
+45 VMILENL
-51 AIYIGEL
+51 IYIGEF
-58 FIYLYLNRYIII
+58 FIYLYLNSYIII
-70 GNINLISM
+70 GNINLISV
-78 ILILKFIIILTI
+78 ILILKFVIILTL

-103 ILILGLLYIWNIK
+103 ILILGLLYVCNIK

-122 INIILNIIL
+122 INIILNIII
-131 LKYSI
+131 LKCSI
-136 IDCIKV
+136 IDCIKL
-142 FNKELLDNK
+142 FNKELLDNR
-151 HDLNEKKLY
+151 HDLNQKKSY

-185 SNKIGKSIEESDIPI
+185 SNKISKSIEESDIPI
-200 FILDINKEFIYSNE
+200 FILDINKKFIYSNE
-214 SFNQQMEDYKEDRI
+214 AFNMLIQDYKNKENRI

-240 YKNLIDE
+240 YKNLMDE
-247 IKKVATESRGS
+247 IKKIVTEARGN

-271 GCTTDT
+271 ECITDI
-277 IDERPVIICILK
+277 IDERLVIVCILK

-321 HDDKNIKYI
+321 HDNKNIKYI

-342 SEKEIYI
+342 GKKEIFI
-349 EDIKNTVSKKFKE
+349 EDIKNIVSKKFREK
-362 RFLSNIQLV
+362 FLSNIQLV
-371 ISEKEEKVINKI
+371 ISRKEEKVINKI

-395 TNIKLNEED
+395 TNIKLNDED

-447 TNKHIY
+447 TKKHIY

-466 LDKLNE
+466 LEKLNE

-479 EENYGEFRRFTVDK
+479 EENYGNFRRFTIDK
-493 LNNIDI
+493 LNNVDI
-499 SIAIVK
+499 SLAIVK
-505 REEEGTLIVVFRML
+505 REEEGSLIVVFRML
-519 DCEFKT
+519 DCEFKST
-525 IQLEKELNRIK
+525 QLEKELNRIK

-553 KKPINTIFEANNN
+553 KKPINKIFETNNN
-566 LIESKGKYKSENINN
+566 LIENKGKYNSENINN

-589 CYRLIKLLNNVEYVS
+589 CYRLIRLLSNVEYVS

-617 CDIVKLLENIVKIS
+617 CDIVKLVENIVKIS
-631 RAYTDKKGIDIS
+631 KTYTDKKGIDIS
-643 FKSDVNKKILVL
+643 FKSEVNKKILSL
-655 DTDKVEKI
+655 DIDKVEKI
-663 ILSILSNAIK
+663 ILNILSNAIK

-679 KIDINLYI
+679 KIDINLYMH
-687 ENEQV
+687 NEQV

-700 IGIPKDKTEIIFEN
+700 IGIPKDKTEVIFEN

-743 NIKIDVESELNK
+743 NIKINVESELNK
-755 GSEFKIILPNNIL
+755 GSEFIITLPNNIV

-775 DKFTQNEKIEIEFSD
+775 DKFAQDEKIDIEFSD

>member
-1 MKKRM
+1 
-6 VIDIMNLY
+6 MNLY
-14 EYKEILENI
+14 KYKEILENI

-40 LNQRK
+40 LNKRK
-45 VMLLEF
+45 VMILENL
-51 AIYIGEL
+51 IYIGEF
-58 FIYLYLNRYIII
+58 FIYLYLNSYIII
-70 GNINLISM
+70 GNINLISV
-78 ILILKFIIILTI
+78 ILILKFVIILTL

-103 ILILGLLYIWNIK
+103 ILILGLLYVCNIK

-122 INIILNIIL
+122 INIILNIII
-131 LKYSI
+131 LKCSI
-136 IDCIKV
+136 IDCIKL

-151 HDLNEKKLY
+151 HDLNQKKSY

-185 SNKIGKSIEESDIPI
+185 SNKISKSIEESDIPI
-200 FILDINKEFIYSNE
+200 FILDINKKFIYSNE
-214 SFNQQMEDYKEDRI
+214 AFNMLIQDYKNKENRI

-240 YKNLIDE
+240 YKNLMDE
-247 IKKVATESRGS
+247 IKKIATEARGN

-271 GCTTDT
+271 ECITDI
-277 IDERPVIICILK
+277 IDERPVIVCILK

-321 HDDKNIKYI
+321 HDNKNIKYI

-342 SEKEIYI
+342 GKKEIFI
-349 EDIKNTVSKKFKE
+349 EDIKNIVSKKFREK
-362 RFLSNIQLV
+362 FLSNIQLV
-371 ISEKEEKVINKI
+371 ISRKEEKVINKI

-395 TNIKLNEED
+395 TNIKLNDED

-447 TNKHIY
+447 TKKHIY

-466 LDKLNE
+466 LEKLNE

-479 EENYGEFRRFTVDK
+479 EENYGNFRRFTIDK
-493 LNNIDI
+493 LNNVDI
-499 SIAIVK
+499 SLAIVK
-505 REEEGTLIVVFRML
+505 REEEGSLIVVFRML
-519 DCEFKT
+519 DCEFKST
-525 IQLEKELNRIK
+525 QLEKELNRIK

-553 KKPINTIFEANNN
+553 KKPINKIFETNNN
-566 LIESKGKYKSENINN
+566 LIENKGKYNSENINN

-589 CYRLIKLLNNVEYVS
+589 CYRLIRLLSNVEYVS

-617 CDIVKLLENIVKIS
+617 CDIVKLVENIVKIS
-631 RAYTDKKGIDIS
+631 KTYTDKKGIDIS
-643 FKSDVNKKILVL
+643 FKSEVNKKILSL
-655 DTDKVEKI
+655 DIDKVEKI
-663 ILSILSNAIK
+663 ILNILSNAIK

-679 KIDINLYI
+679 KIDINLYMH
-687 ENEQV
+687 NEQV

-700 IGIPKDKTEIIFEN
+700 IGIPKDKTEVIFEN

-743 NIKIDVESELNK
+743 NIKINVESELNK
-755 GSEFKIILPNNIL
+755 GSEFIITLPNNIV

-775 DKFTQNEKIEIEFSD
+775 DKFAQDEKIDIEFSD

>member
-1 MKKRM
+1 
-6 VIDIMNLY
+6 MNLY
-14 EYKEILENI
+14 KYKEILENI

-40 LNQRK
+40 LNKRK
-45 VMLLEF
+45 VMILENL
-51 AIYIGEL
+51 IYIGEF
-58 FIYLYLNRYIII
+58 FIYLYLNSYIII

-78 ILILKFIIILTI
+78 ILILKFVIILTL

-103 ILILGLLYIWNIK
+103 ILILGLLYVCNIK

-122 INIILNIIL
+122 INIILNIII
-131 LKYSI
+131 LKCSI
-136 IDCIKV
+136 IDCIKL
-142 FNKELLDNK
+142 FNKELLDNR
-151 HDLNEKKLY
+151 HNLNQKKSY

-185 SNKIGKSIEESDIPI
+185 SNKISKSIEESDIPI
-200 FILDINKEFIYSNE
+200 FILDINKKFIYSNE
-214 SFNQQMEDYKEDRI
+214 AFNMLIQDYKNKENRI

-240 YKNLIDE
+240 YKNLMDE
-247 IKKVATESRGS
+247 IKKIATEARGN

-271 GCTTDT
+271 ECITDI
-277 IDERPVIICILK
+277 IDERPVIVCILK

-321 HDDKNIKYI
+321 HDNKNIKYI

-342 SEKEIYI
+342 GKKEIFI
-349 EDIKNTVSKKFKE
+349 EDIKNIVSKKFREK
-362 RFLSNIQLV
+362 FLSNIQLV
-371 ISEKEEKVINKI
+371 ISRKEEKVINKI

-395 TNIKLNEED
+395 TNIKLNDED

-447 TNKHIY
+447 TKKHIY

-466 LDKLNE
+466 LEKLNE

-479 EENYGEFRRFTVDK
+479 EENYGNFRRFTIDK
-493 LNNIDI
+493 LNNVDI
-499 SIAIVK
+499 SLAIVK
-505 REEEGTLIVVFRML
+505 REEEGSLIVVFRML
-519 DCEFKT
+519 DCEFKST
-525 IQLEKELNRIK
+525 QLEKELNRIK

-553 KKPINTIFEANNN
+553 KKPINKIFETNNN
-566 LIESKGKYKSENINN
+566 LIENKGKYNSENINN

-589 CYRLIKLLNNVEYVS
+589 CYRLIRLLNNIEYVS

-631 RAYTDKKGIDIS
+631 KTYTDKKGIDIS
-643 FKSDVNKKILVL
+643 FKSEVNKKILSL
-655 DTDKVEKI
+655 DIDKVEKI
-663 ILSILSNAIK
+663 ILNILSNAIK

-679 KIDINLYI
+679 KIDINLYMH
-687 ENEQV
+687 NEQV

-700 IGIPKDKTEIIFEN
+700 IGIPKDKTEVIFEN

-743 NIKIDVESELNK
+743 NIKINVESELNK
-755 GSEFKIILPNNIL
+755 GSEFIITLPNNIV

-775 DKFTQNEKIEIEFSD
+775 DKFAQDEKIDIEFSD